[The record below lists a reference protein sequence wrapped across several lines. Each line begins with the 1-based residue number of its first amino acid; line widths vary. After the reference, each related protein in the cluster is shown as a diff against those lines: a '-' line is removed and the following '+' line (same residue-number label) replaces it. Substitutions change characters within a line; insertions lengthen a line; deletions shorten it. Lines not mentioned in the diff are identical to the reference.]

1 MKFMDLN
8 EMLDLI
14 LLSGSKISRIEGK
27 RLYQNKLVSDIKG
40 KKIESIYH
48 IYGKVKDEKIE
59 KYYNVHIKVDLPN
72 KKILGENCS
81 CEDFLDNKYVHRN
94 FKCKHMMA
102 VAYKFY
108 MIAKKNEKKKGS
120 KEPIKI
126 EKVSLKIEPR
136 LKAIKENGH
145 KKYIA
150 QLWIGDS
157 SLALMKSINEF
168 IYCMENKRFLS
179 LNDNFLYNPHKHIL
193 NEEAERI
200 ISYINKN
207 IISKDSKGKRII
219 GRYFEIK
226 AEELKEFLML
236 LEDNKSIIFNYDYVN
251 YKAEVIKKVLP
262 IHFNIKIKEGK
273 ISVTTTNKMPIPLND
288 SLDVFLYDRKI
299 YVPTKEQI
307 KFLKVIYKPLMDKG
321 QGMIANNEENLVK
334 ILRILCNITEDISL
348 GEGVKRLVKGLI
360 KPEFYFIKAD
370 DEIYCKVDINYPVGK
385 ITLLEDVSKLSF
397 IRDKIYEEKIV
408 MEMEKLKFIKEANKF
423 KFIGQ
428 DEDIYDL
435 LSVRFKELL
444 KEGKVYLNNAFK
456 DIRLIKGKDLEYS
469 FIEEKDGYYFKVKDF
484 TIKELN
490 FVLNQMKNKK
500 GFYKTK
506 NNNYLDLKDKT
517 VIRILNILDS
527 LDISDDNVTID
538 KNKMLYINESLKNQG
553 TTFDKSGETIKEI
566 DKGLNNR
573 HQKEVPSDLNAK
585 LRNYQI
591 EGFNWLNEI
600 ANLKVGGILAD
611 EMGLGKTIQI
621 IAFLLSQKGKKSIV
635 ITPTSLIYN
644 WRDEF
649 NKFAPNLKVGIIH
662 GDKKNRL
669 AMIDEDF
676 DVILTTYGLIKSDYE
691 YYKEKK
697 FDFCIIDEAQNIKN
711 SKAQNTKYVKA
722 IKADCRI
729 ALSGTPMENNLME
742 LWSIFDYIMP
752 GYLLS
757 EAKFK
762 EKYLKEDMY
771 EELKELIKP
780 FILRRFKKDVI
791 QELPNKIEKKF
802 MVEMGK
808 TQKSVYQSY
817 IKEVRQKLYSGE
829 ENKITVFSYI
839 TNLRQLCLDPALILD
854 EYEGRSAKIEA
865 ALNIVNW
872 AISENRKV
880 LIFSQFTSVL
890 KKLGGELSSKSI
902 GYLYLDGST
911 KANKRVKMV
920 KEFNESEDLKIFLIS
935 LKAGGTGLNLTS
947 ADLVLHFDPWWNPAI
962 EDQATDRAHRI
973 GQQNIVEVIK
983 LIAKDSVEENI
994 IRLQEDKRELIN
1006 KVISGEEIGSNV
1018 IGKLSGDEIIDLF
1031 S

>member
-1 MKFMDLN
+1 
-8 EMLDLI
+8 MLDLI

-48 IYGKVKDEKIE
+48 IYGKVKDEKID
-59 KYYNVHIKVDLPN
+59 KYYNVHIKVDLRN
-72 KKILGENCS
+72 KKMAGGNCS
-81 CEDFLDNKYVHRN
+81 CEDYIENKNLHRD

-108 MIAKKNEKKKGS
+108 MLAKKDKKKKGT

-126 EKVSLKIEPR
+126 EKIQVRIEPR
-136 LKAIKENGH
+136 LKAIKENGIE
-145 KKYIA
+145 KYIA
-150 QLWIGDS
+150 EFWIGDN

-179 LNDNFLYNPHKHIL
+179 LNDNFVYNPHKHIL
-193 NEEAERI
+193 NEEAEKI
-200 ISYINKN
+200 ISYINKK
-207 IISKDSKGKRII
+207 ISSKDSKEKRII

-226 AEELKEFLML
+226 AQDLKEFLML
-236 LEDNKSIIFNYDYVN
+236 LENNKSIFFNYDYVN
-251 YKAEVIKKVLP
+251 YKAEVIKEMLP
-262 IHFNIKIKEGK
+262 IHFNIKLKEEK
-273 ISVTTTNKMPIPLND
+273 ISVTTTNKMPIPLNN
-288 SLDVFLYDRKI
+288 SLEVFLYDRKI
-299 YVPTKEQI
+299 YVPNEEQI

-321 QGMIANNEENLVK
+321 QVILANNEENLVK
-334 ILRILCNITEDISL
+334 ILRILSNITEDISL
-348 GEGVKRLVKGLI
+348 GEGVKRLISSLI
-360 KPEFYFIKAD
+360 KPEFYFTKVND
-370 DEIYCKVDINYPVGK
+370 DIYCKVDINYSIGK
-385 ITLLEDVSKLSF
+385 ITLLKDINKLSF
-397 IRDKIYEEKIV
+397 IRDNIYEEKIV
-408 MEMEKLKFIKEANKF
+408 MEMEKLKFIRDDNKF
-423 KFIGQ
+423 KFIGE
-428 DEDIYDL
+428 DEDIYNL
-435 LSVRFKELL
+435 LSIRFKELL
-444 KEGKVYLNNAFK
+444 KEGKVYLTKDFK

-469 FIEEKDGYYFKVKDF
+469 FIEEDEGYYFKVKGF
-484 TIKELN
+484 TLKELN
-490 FVLNQMKNKK
+490 SALHDMKNKK

-506 NNNYLDLKDKT
+506 NNNYLDLQDKT

-527 LDISDDNVTID
+527 LDISDDNITID
-538 KNKMLYINESLKNQG
+538 KNNMLYINESLKNQG
-553 TTFDKSGETIKEI
+553 TAFDKGEETIKEI
-566 DKGLNNR
+566 DKGLSNR
-573 HQKEVPSDLNAK
+573 KQREVPDDLNAK
-585 LRNYQI
+585 LRNYQV

-649 NKFAPNLKVGIIH
+649 NKFAPSLKVGIIH
-662 GDKKNRL
+662 GDKKNRVV
-669 AMIDEDF
+669 MMEKDF
-676 DVILTTYGLIKSDYE
+676 DVIVTTYGLIKNDYE
-691 YYKEKK
+691 YYKEKE

-722 IKADCRI
+722 IKAGCRI

-771 EELKELIKP
+771 DELKELIKP
-780 FILRRFKKDVI
+780 FILRRLKKDVI
-791 QELPNKIEKKF
+791 DELPNKIEKKF
-802 MVEMGK
+802 MVEMEEN
-808 TQKSVYQSY
+808 QKAVYQSY

-829 ENKITVFSYI
+829 DNKITVFSYL
-839 TNLRQLCLDPALILD
+839 TKLRQLCLDPSLILD
-854 EYEGRSAKIEA
+854 DYVGRSAKIEA
-865 ALNIVNW
+865 ALNIVNM
-872 AISENRKV
+872 AIAENRKV

-890 KKLGGELSSKSI
+890 QKLGGELSEKNI

-911 KANKRVKMV
+911 KANKRVEMV

-947 ADLVLHFDPWWNPAI
+947 SDLVLHFDPWWNPAI

-1018 IGKLSGDEIIDLF
+1018 IGKLSRDEIIDLF

>member
-1 MKFMDLN
+1 
-8 EMLDLI
+8 MLDLI

-48 IYGKVKDEKIE
+48 IYGKVKDEKID
-59 KYYNVHIKVDLPN
+59 KYYNVHIKVDLRN
-72 KKILGENCS
+72 KKMAGGNCS
-81 CEDFLDNKYVHRN
+81 CEDYIENKNLHRD

-108 MIAKKNEKKKGS
+108 MLAKKDKKKKGT

-126 EKVSLKIEPR
+126 EKIQVRIEPR
-136 LKAIKENGH
+136 LKAIKENGIE
-145 KKYIA
+145 KYIA
-150 QLWIGDS
+150 EFWIGDN

-179 LNDNFLYNPHKHIL
+179 LNDNFVYNPHKHIL
-193 NEEAERI
+193 NEEAEKI
-200 ISYINKN
+200 ISYINKK
-207 IISKDSKGKRII
+207 ISSKDSKEKRII

-226 AEELKEFLML
+226 AQDLKEFLML
-236 LEDNKSIIFNYDYVN
+236 LENNKSIFFNYDYVN
-251 YKAEVIKKVLP
+251 YKAEVIKEMLP
-262 IHFNIKIKEGK
+262 IHFNIKIKEEK
-273 ISVTTTNKMPIPLND
+273 ISVTTTNKMPIPLNN
-288 SLDVFLYDRKI
+288 SLEVFLYDRKI
-299 YVPTKEQI
+299 YLPNEEQI

-321 QGMIANNEENLVK
+321 QVILANNEENLVK
-334 ILRILCNITEDISL
+334 ILRILSNITEDISL
-348 GEGVKRLVKGLI
+348 GEGVKRLVTSLI
-360 KPEFYFIKAD
+360 KPEFYFTKVND
-370 DEIYCKVDINYPVGK
+370 DIYCKVDINYSIGK
-385 ITLLEDVSKLSF
+385 ITLLKDINKLSF
-397 IRDKIYEEKIV
+397 IRDNIYEEKIV
-408 MEMEKLKFIKEANKF
+408 MEMEKLKFIRDDNKF
-423 KFIGQ
+423 KFIGE
-428 DEDIYDL
+428 DEDIYNL
-435 LSVRFKELL
+435 LSIRFKELL
-444 KEGKVYLNNAFK
+444 KEGKVYLTKDFK

-469 FIEEKDGYYFKVKDF
+469 FIEEDEGYYFKVKGF
-484 TIKELN
+484 TLKELN
-490 FVLNQMKNKK
+490 SALYDMKNKK

-506 NNNYLDLKDKT
+506 NNNYLDLQDKT

-527 LDISDDNVTID
+527 LDISDDNITID
-538 KNKMLYINESLKNQG
+538 KNNMLYINESLKNQG
-553 TTFDKSGETIKEI
+553 TAFDKGEETIKEI
-566 DKGLNNR
+566 DKGLSNR
-573 HQKEVPSDLNAK
+573 KQREVPDDLNAK
-585 LRNYQI
+585 LRNYQV

-649 NKFAPNLKVGIIH
+649 NKFAPSLKVGIIH
-662 GDKKNRL
+662 GDKKNRVV
-669 AMIDEDF
+669 MMEKDF
-676 DVILTTYGLIKSDYE
+676 DVIVTTYGLIKNDYE
-691 YYKEKK
+691 YYKEKE

-722 IKADCRI
+722 IKAGCRI

-771 EELKELIKP
+771 DELKELIKP
-780 FILRRFKKDVI
+780 FILRRLKKDVI
-791 QELPNKIEKKF
+791 DELPNKIEKKF
-802 MVEMGK
+802 MVEMEEN
-808 TQKSVYQSY
+808 QKAVYQSY

-829 ENKITVFSYI
+829 DNKITVFSYL
-839 TNLRQLCLDPALILD
+839 TKLRQLCLDPSLILD
-854 EYEGRSAKIEA
+854 DYVGRSAKIEA
-865 ALNIVNW
+865 ALNIVNM
-872 AISENRKV
+872 AIAENRKV

-890 KKLGGELSSKSI
+890 QKLGSELSEKNI

-911 KANKRVKMV
+911 KANKRVEMV

-947 ADLVLHFDPWWNPAI
+947 SDLVLHFDPWWNPAI

-1018 IGKLSGDEIIDLF
+1018 IGKLSRDEIIDLF

>member
-1 MKFMDLN
+1 
-8 EMLDLI
+8 MLDLI

-48 IYGKVKDEKIE
+48 IYGKVKDEKID
-59 KYYNVHIKVDLPN
+59 KYYNVHIKVDLRN
-72 KKILGENCS
+72 KKMAGGNCS
-81 CEDFLDNKYVHRN
+81 CEDYIENKNLHRD

-108 MIAKKNEKKKGS
+108 MLAKKDKKKKGT

-126 EKVSLKIEPR
+126 EKIQVRIEPR
-136 LKAIKENGH
+136 LKAIKENGIE
-145 KKYIA
+145 KYIA
-150 QLWIGDS
+150 EFWIGDN

-179 LNDNFLYNPHKHIL
+179 LNDNFVYNPHKHIL

-200 ISYINKN
+200 ISYINKK
-207 IISKDSKGKRII
+207 ISSKDSKEKRII

-226 AEELKEFLML
+226 AQDLKEFLML
-236 LEDNKSIIFNYDYVN
+236 LENNKSIFFNYDYVN
-251 YKAEVIKKVLP
+251 YKAEVIKEMLP
-262 IHFNIKIKEGK
+262 IHFNIKIKEEK
-273 ISVTTTNKMPIPLND
+273 ISVTTTNKMPIPLNN
-288 SLDVFLYDRKI
+288 SLDAFLYDRKI
-299 YVPTKEQI
+299 YVPNEEQI

-321 QGMIANNEENLVK
+321 QVILANNEENLVK
-334 ILRILCNITEDISL
+334 ILRILSNITEDISL
-348 GEGVKRLVKGLI
+348 GEGVKRLISSLI
-360 KPEFYFIKAD
+360 KPEFYFTKVND
-370 DEIYCKVDINYPVGK
+370 DIYCKVDINYSIGK
-385 ITLLEDVSKLSF
+385 ITLLKDINKLSF
-397 IRDKIYEEKIV
+397 IRDNIYEEKIV
-408 MEMEKLKFIKEANKF
+408 MEMEKLKFIRDDNKF
-423 KFIGQ
+423 KFIGE
-428 DEDIYDL
+428 DEDIYNL
-435 LSVRFKELL
+435 LSIRFKELL
-444 KEGKVYLNNAFK
+444 KEGKVYLTKDFK

-469 FIEEKDGYYFKVKDF
+469 FIEEDEGYYFKVKGF
-484 TIKELN
+484 TLKELN
-490 FVLNQMKNKK
+490 SALYDMKNKK

-506 NNNYLDLKDKT
+506 NNNYLDLQDKT

-527 LDISDDNVTID
+527 LDISDDNITID
-538 KNKMLYINESLKNQG
+538 KNNMLYINESLKNQG
-553 TTFDKSGETIKEI
+553 TAFDKGEETIKEI
-566 DKGLNNR
+566 DKGLSNR
-573 HQKEVPSDLNAK
+573 KQREVPDDLNAK
-585 LRNYQI
+585 LRNYQV

-649 NKFAPNLKVGIIH
+649 NKFAPSLKVGIIH
-662 GDKKNRL
+662 GDKKNRVV
-669 AMIDEDF
+669 MMEKDF
-676 DVILTTYGLIKSDYE
+676 DVIVTTYGLIKNDYE
-691 YYKEKK
+691 YYKEKE

-722 IKADCRI
+722 IKAGCRI

-771 EELKELIKP
+771 DELKELIKP
-780 FILRRFKKDVI
+780 FILRRLKKDVI
-791 QELPNKIEKKF
+791 DELPNKIEKKF
-802 MVEMGK
+802 MVEMEK
-808 TQKSVYQSY
+808 NQKAVYQSY

-829 ENKITVFSYI
+829 DNKITVFSYL
-839 TNLRQLCLDPALILD
+839 TKLRQLCLDPSLILD
-854 EYEGRSAKIEA
+854 DYVGRSAKIEA
-865 ALNIVNW
+865 ALNIVNM
-872 AISENRKV
+872 AIAENRKV

-890 KKLGGELSSKSI
+890 QKLGSELSEKNI

-911 KANKRVKMV
+911 KANKRVEMV

-947 ADLVLHFDPWWNPAI
+947 SDLVLHFDPWWNPAI

-1018 IGKLSGDEIIDLF
+1018 IGKLSRDEIIDLF

>member
-1 MKFMDLN
+1 
-8 EMLDLI
+8 MLDLI

-48 IYGKVKDEKIE
+48 IYGKVKDEKID
-59 KYYNVHIKVDLPN
+59 KYYNVHIKVDLRN
-72 KKILGENCS
+72 KKMAGGNCS
-81 CEDFLDNKYVHRN
+81 CEDYIENKNLHRD

-108 MIAKKNEKKKGS
+108 MLAKKDKKKKGT

-126 EKVSLKIEPR
+126 EKIQVRIETR
-136 LKAIKENGH
+136 LKAIKENGIE
-145 KKYIA
+145 KYIA
-150 QLWIGDS
+150 EFWIGDN

-179 LNDNFLYNPHKHIL
+179 LNDNFVYNPHKHIL

-200 ISYINKN
+200 ISYINKK
-207 IISKDSKGKRII
+207 ISSKDSKEKRII

-226 AEELKEFLML
+226 AEDLKEFLML
-236 LEDNKSIIFNYDYVN
+236 LENNKSIFFNYDYVN
-251 YKAEVIKKVLP
+251 YKAEVIKEMLP
-262 IHFNIKIKEGK
+262 IHFNIKLKEEK
-273 ISVTTTNKMPIPLND
+273 ISVTTTNKMPIPLNN
-288 SLDVFLYDRKI
+288 SLEVFLYDRKI
-299 YVPTKEQI
+299 YLPNEEQI

-321 QGMIANNEENLVK
+321 QVILANNEENLVK
-334 ILRILCNITEDISL
+334 ILRILSNITEDISL
-348 GEGVKRLVKGLI
+348 GEGVKRLVTSLI
-360 KPEFYFIKAD
+360 KPEFYFTKVND
-370 DEIYCKVDINYPVGK
+370 DIYCKVDINYSIGK
-385 ITLLEDVSKLSF
+385 ITLLKDINKLSF
-397 IRDKIYEEKIV
+397 IRDNIYEEKIV
-408 MEMEKLKFIKEANKF
+408 MEMEKLKFIRDDSKF
-423 KFIGQ
+423 KFIGE
-428 DEDIYDL
+428 DEDIYNL

-444 KEGKVYLNNAFK
+444 KEGKVYLTKDFK
-456 DIRLIKGKDLEYS
+456 DIRLIKGKDLDYS
-469 FIEEKDGYYFKVKDF
+469 FIEEDEGYYFKVKGF

-490 FVLNQMKNKK
+490 SALHDMKNKK

-527 LDISDDNVTID
+527 LDISDDNITID

-553 TTFDKSGETIKEI
+553 TAFDKGEETIKEI
-566 DKGLNNR
+566 DKGLSNR
-573 HQKEVPSDLNAK
+573 KQREVPDDLNAK
-585 LRNYQI
+585 LRNYQV

-649 NKFAPNLKVGIIH
+649 NKFAPSLKVGIIH
-662 GDKKNRL
+662 GDKKNRVV
-669 AMIDEDF
+669 MMEKDF
-676 DVILTTYGLIKSDYE
+676 DVIVTTYGLIKNDYE
-691 YYKEKK
+691 YYKEKE

-722 IKADCRI
+722 IKASCRI

-771 EELKELIKP
+771 DELKELIKP
-780 FILRRFKKDVI
+780 FILRRLKKDVI
-791 QELPNKIEKKF
+791 DELPDKIEKKF
-802 MVEMGK
+802 MVEMEK
-808 TQKSVYQSY
+808 NQKAVYQSY

-829 ENKITVFSYI
+829 DNKITVFSYL
-839 TNLRQLCLDPALILD
+839 TKLRQLCLDPSLILD
-854 EYEGRSAKIEA
+854 DYVGRSAKIEA
-865 ALNIVNW
+865 ALNIVNM
-872 AISENRKV
+872 AIAENRKV

-890 KKLGGELSSKSI
+890 QKLGDELSEKNI

-911 KANKRVKMV
+911 KANKRVEMV
-920 KEFNESEDLKIFLIS
+920 KEFNESEELKIFLIS

-947 ADLVLHFDPWWNPAI
+947 SDLVLHFDPWWNPAI

-1018 IGKLSGDEIIDLF
+1018 IGKLSRDEIIDLF

>member
-1 MKFMDLN
+1 
-8 EMLDLI
+8 
-14 LLSGSKISRIEGK
+14 
-27 RLYQNKLVSDIKG
+27 
-40 KKIESIYH
+40 
-48 IYGKVKDEKIE
+48 
-59 KYYNVHIKVDLPN
+59 
-72 KKILGENCS
+72 
-81 CEDFLDNKYVHRN
+81 
-94 FKCKHMMA
+94 
-102 VAYKFY
+102 
-108 MIAKKNEKKKGS
+108 
-120 KEPIKI
+120 
-126 EKVSLKIEPR
+126 
-136 LKAIKENGH
+136 
-145 KKYIA
+145 
-150 QLWIGDS
+150 
-157 SLALMKSINEF
+157 
-168 IYCMENKRFLS
+168 
-179 LNDNFLYNPHKHIL
+179 
-193 NEEAERI
+193 
-200 ISYINKN
+200 
-207 IISKDSKGKRII
+207 
-219 GRYFEIK
+219 
-226 AEELKEFLML
+226 
-236 LEDNKSIIFNYDYVN
+236 
-251 YKAEVIKKVLP
+251 
-262 IHFNIKIKEGK
+262 
-273 ISVTTTNKMPIPLND
+273 
-288 SLDVFLYDRKI
+288 
-299 YVPTKEQI
+299 
-307 KFLKVIYKPLMDKG
+307 
-321 QGMIANNEENLVK
+321 
-334 ILRILCNITEDISL
+334 
-348 GEGVKRLVKGLI
+348 
-360 KPEFYFIKAD
+360 
-370 DEIYCKVDINYPVGK
+370 
-385 ITLLEDVSKLSF
+385 
-397 IRDKIYEEKIV
+397 
-408 MEMEKLKFIKEANKF
+408 
-423 KFIGQ
+423 
-428 DEDIYDL
+428 
-435 LSVRFKELL
+435 
-444 KEGKVYLNNAFK
+444 
-456 DIRLIKGKDLEYS
+456 
-469 FIEEKDGYYFKVKDF
+469 
-484 TIKELN
+484 
-490 FVLNQMKNKK
+490 MKNKK

-553 TTFDKSGETIKEI
+553 TTFDKSGETIKKI

-691 YYKEKK
+691 YYKEKN
-697 FDFCIIDEAQNIKN
+697 FHFCIIDEAQNIKN

-829 ENKITVFSYI
+829 ENKITVFSYL

-865 ALNIVNW
+865 ALNIVNG

-890 KKLGGELSSKSI
+890 KKLGGELSLKSI

-947 ADLVLHFDPWWNPAI
+947 SDLVLHFDPWWNPAI

-1018 IGKLSGDEIIDLF
+1018 IGKLSRDEIIDVIYIY
-1031 S
+1031 

>member
-1 MKFMDLN
+1 
-8 EMLDLI
+8 MLDLI

-48 IYGKVKDEKIE
+48 IYGKVKDEKID
-59 KYYNVHIKVDLPN
+59 KYYNVHIKVDLRN
-72 KKILGENCS
+72 KKMAGGNCS
-81 CEDFLDNKYVHRN
+81 CEDYIENKNLHRD

-108 MIAKKNEKKKGS
+108 MLAKKDKKKKGT

-126 EKVSLKIEPR
+126 EKIQVRIEPR
-136 LKAIKENGH
+136 LKAIKENGIE
-145 KKYIA
+145 KYIA
-150 QLWIGDS
+150 EFWIGDN

-179 LNDNFLYNPHKHIL
+179 LNDNFVYNPHKHIL

-200 ISYINKN
+200 ISYINKK
-207 IISKDSKGKRII
+207 ISSKDSKEKRII

-226 AEELKEFLML
+226 AQDLKEFLML
-236 LEDNKSIIFNYDYVN
+236 LENNKSIFFNYDYVN
-251 YKAEVIKKVLP
+251 YKAEVIKEMLP
-262 IHFNIKIKEGK
+262 IHFNIKIKEEK
-273 ISVTTTNKMPIPLND
+273 ISVTTTNKMPIPLNN
-288 SLDVFLYDRKI
+288 SLDAFLYDRKI
-299 YVPTKEQI
+299 YVPNEEQI

-321 QGMIANNEENLVK
+321 QVILANNEENLVK
-334 ILRILCNITEDISL
+334 ILRILSNITEDISL
-348 GEGVKRLVKGLI
+348 GEGVKRLISSLI
-360 KPEFYFIKAD
+360 KPEFYFTKVN
-370 DEIYCKVDINYPVGK
+370 DEIYCKVDINYSIGK
-385 ITLLEDVSKLSF
+385 ITLLKDINKLSF
-397 IRDKIYEEKIV
+397 IRDNIYEEKIV
-408 MEMEKLKFIKEANKF
+408 MEMEKLKFIRDDNKF
-423 KFIGQ
+423 KFIGE
-428 DEDIYDL
+428 DEDIYNL
-435 LSVRFKELL
+435 LSIRFKELL
-444 KEGKVYLNNAFK
+444 KEGKVYLTKAFK

-469 FIEEKDGYYFKVKDF
+469 FIEEDEGYYFKVKGF
-484 TIKELN
+484 TLKELN
-490 FVLNQMKNKK
+490 SALYDMKNKK

-506 NNNYLDLKDKT
+506 NNNYLDLQDKT

-527 LDISDDNVTID
+527 LDISDDNITID
-538 KNKMLYINESLKNQG
+538 KNNMLYINESLKNQG
-553 TTFDKSGETIKEI
+553 TAFDKGEETIKEI
-566 DKGLNNR
+566 DKGLSNR
-573 HQKEVPSDLNAK
+573 QQREVPDDLNAK
-585 LRNYQI
+585 LRNYQV

-649 NKFAPNLKVGIIH
+649 NKFAPSLNVGIIH
-662 GDKKNRL
+662 GDKKNR
-669 AMIDEDF
+669 ATMMEKDF
-676 DVILTTYGLIKSDYE
+676 DVIVTTYGLIKNDYE
-691 YYKEKK
+691 YYKEKE

-722 IKADCRI
+722 IKASCRI

-762 EKYLKEDMY
+762 EKYLKEDMHD
-771 EELKELIKP
+771 ELKELIKP
-780 FILRRFKKDVI
+780 FILRRLKKDVI
-791 QELPNKIEKKF
+791 DELPDKIEKKF
-802 MVEMGK
+802 MVEMEK
-808 TQKSVYQSY
+808 NQKAVYQSY

-829 ENKITVFSYI
+829 DNKITVFSYL
-839 TNLRQLCLDPALILD
+839 TKLRQLCLDPSLILD
-854 EYEGRSAKIEA
+854 DYVGRSAKIEA
-865 ALNIVNW
+865 ALNIVNM
-872 AISENRKV
+872 AIAENRKV

-890 KKLGGELSSKSI
+890 QKLGDELSEKNI

-911 KANKRVKMV
+911 KANKRVEMV
-920 KEFNESEDLKIFLIS
+920 KEFNESEELKIFLIS

-947 ADLVLHFDPWWNPAI
+947 SDLVLHFDPWWNPAI

-1018 IGKLSGDEIIDLF
+1018 IGKLSRDEIIDLF

>member
-1 MKFMDLN
+1 
-8 EMLDLI
+8 MLDLI

-48 IYGKVKDEKIE
+48 IYGKVKDEKID
-59 KYYNVHIKVDLPN
+59 KYYNVHIKVDLRN
-72 KKILGENCS
+72 KKMASGNCS
-81 CEDFLDNKYVHRN
+81 CEDYIENKNLHRD

-108 MIAKKNEKKKGS
+108 MLAKKDKKKKGT

-126 EKVSLKIEPR
+126 EKIQVRIEPR
-136 LKAIKENGH
+136 LKAIKENGIE
-145 KKYIA
+145 KYIA
-150 QLWIGDS
+150 EFWIGDN

-179 LNDNFLYNPHKHIL
+179 LNDNFVYNPHKHIL

-200 ISYINKN
+200 ISYINKK
-207 IISKDSKGKRII
+207 ISSKDSKEKRII

-226 AEELKEFLML
+226 AEDLKEFLML
-236 LEDNKSIIFNYDYVN
+236 LENNKSIFFNYDYVN
-251 YKAEVIKKVLP
+251 YKAEVIKEMLP
-262 IHFNIKIKEGK
+262 IHFNIKIKEEK
-273 ISVTTTNKMPIPLND
+273 ISVTTTNKMPIPLNN
-288 SLDVFLYDRKI
+288 SLEVFLYDRKI
-299 YVPTKEQI
+299 YLPNEEQI

-321 QGMIANNEENLVK
+321 QVILANNEENLVK
-334 ILRILCNITEDISL
+334 ILRILSNITEDISL
-348 GEGVKRLVKGLI
+348 GEGVKRLVTSLI
-360 KPEFYFIKAD
+360 KPEFYFTKVND
-370 DEIYCKVDINYPVGK
+370 DIYCKVDINYAIGK
-385 ITLLEDVSKLSF
+385 ITLLKDINKLSF
-397 IRDKIYEEKIV
+397 IRDNIYEEKIV
-408 MEMEKLKFIKEANKF
+408 MEMEKLKFIRDDSKF
-423 KFIGQ
+423 KFIGE
-428 DEDIYDL
+428 DEDIYNL

-444 KEGKVYLNNAFK
+444 KEGKVYLTKDFK
-456 DIRLIKGKDLEYS
+456 DIRLIKGKDLDYS
-469 FIEEKDGYYFKVKDF
+469 FIEEDEGYYFKVKGF

-490 FVLNQMKNKK
+490 SALYDMKNKK

-506 NNNYLDLKDKT
+506 NNNYLDLQDKT

-527 LDISDDNVTID
+527 LDISDDNITID
-538 KNKMLYINESLKNQG
+538 KNNMLYINESLKNQG
-553 TTFDKSGETIKEI
+553 TAFDKGEETIKEI
-566 DKGLNNR
+566 DKGLSNR
-573 HQKEVPSDLNAK
+573 KQREVPDDLNAK
-585 LRNYQI
+585 LRNYQV

-649 NKFAPNLKVGIIH
+649 NKFAPSLKVGIIH
-662 GDKKNRL
+662 GDKKNRVV
-669 AMIDEDF
+669 MMEKDF
-676 DVILTTYGLIKSDYE
+676 DVIVTTYGLIKNDYE
-691 YYKEKK
+691 YYKEKE

-722 IKADCRI
+722 IKASCCI

-771 EELKELIKP
+771 DELKELIKP
-780 FILRRFKKDVI
+780 FILRRLKKDVI
-791 QELPNKIEKKF
+791 DELPDKIEKKF
-802 MVEMGK
+802 MVEMEK
-808 TQKSVYQSY
+808 NQKAVYQSY

-829 ENKITVFSYI
+829 DNKITVFSYL
-839 TNLRQLCLDPALILD
+839 TKLRQLCLDPSLILD
-854 EYEGRSAKIEA
+854 DYVGRSAKIEA
-865 ALNIVNW
+865 ALNIVNM
-872 AISENRKV
+872 AIAENRKV

-890 KKLGGELSSKSI
+890 QKLGDELSEKNI

-911 KANKRVKMV
+911 KANKRVEMV
-920 KEFNESEDLKIFLIS
+920 KEFNESEELKIFLIS

-947 ADLVLHFDPWWNPAI
+947 SDLVLHFDPWWNPAI

-1018 IGKLSGDEIIDLF
+1018 IGKLSRDEIIDLF

>member
-1 MKFMDLN
+1 
-8 EMLDLI
+8 MLDLI

-48 IYGKVKDEKIE
+48 IYGKVKDEKID
-59 KYYNVHIKVDLPN
+59 KYYNVHIKVDLRN
-72 KKILGENCS
+72 KKMAGGNCS
-81 CEDFLDNKYVHRN
+81 CEDYIENKNLHRD

-108 MIAKKNEKKKGS
+108 MLAKKDKKKKGT

-126 EKVSLKIEPR
+126 EKIQVRIEPR
-136 LKAIKENGH
+136 LKAIKENGIE
-145 KKYIA
+145 KYIA
-150 QLWIGDS
+150 EFWIGDN

-179 LNDNFLYNPHKHIL
+179 LNDNFVYNPHKHIL
-193 NEEAERI
+193 NEEAEKI
-200 ISYINKN
+200 ISYINKK
-207 IISKDSKGKRII
+207 ISSKDSKEKRII

-226 AEELKEFLML
+226 AEDLKEFLML
-236 LEDNKSIIFNYDYVN
+236 LENNKSIFFNYDYVN
-251 YKAEVIKKVLP
+251 YKAEVIKEMLP
-262 IHFNIKIKEGK
+262 IHFNIKIKEEK
-273 ISVTTTNKMPIPLND
+273 ISVTTTNKMPIPLNN
-288 SLDVFLYDRKI
+288 SLEVFLYDRKI
-299 YVPTKEQI
+299 YVPNEEQI

-321 QGMIANNEENLVK
+321 QVILANNEENLVK
-334 ILRILCNITEDISL
+334 ILRILSNITEDISL
-348 GEGVKRLVKGLI
+348 GEGVKRLVTSLI
-360 KPEFYFIKAD
+360 KPEFYFTKVND
-370 DEIYCKVDINYPVGK
+370 DIYCKVDINYAIGK
-385 ITLLEDVSKLSF
+385 ITLLKDINKLSF
-397 IRDKIYEEKIV
+397 IRDNIYEEKIV
-408 MEMEKLKFIKEANKF
+408 MEMEKFKFIRDNSKF
-423 KFIGQ
+423 KFIGE
-428 DEDIYDL
+428 DEDIYNL

-444 KEGKVYLNNAFK
+444 KEGKVYLTKDFK
-456 DIRLIKGKDLEYS
+456 DIRLIKGKDLDYS
-469 FIEEKDGYYFKVKDF
+469 FIEEDEGYYFKVKGF

-490 FVLNQMKNKK
+490 SALHDMKNKK
-500 GFYKTK
+500 GFYKKK

-527 LDISDDNVTID
+527 LDISDDNITID

-553 TTFDKSGETIKEI
+553 TAFDKGEETIKEI
-566 DKGLNNR
+566 DKGLSNR
-573 HQKEVPSDLNAK
+573 KQREVPDDLNAK
-585 LRNYQI
+585 LRNYQV

-649 NKFAPNLKVGIIH
+649 NKFAPSLKVGIIH
-662 GDKKNRL
+662 GDKKNRVV
-669 AMIDEDF
+669 MMEKDF
-676 DVILTTYGLIKSDYE
+676 DVIVTTYGLIKNDYE
-691 YYKEKK
+691 YYKEKE

-722 IKADCRI
+722 IKVSCRI

-771 EELKELIKP
+771 DELKELIKP
-780 FILRRFKKDVI
+780 FILRRLKKDVI
-791 QELPNKIEKKF
+791 DELPDKIEKKF
-802 MVEMGK
+802 MVEMEK
-808 TQKSVYQSY
+808 NQKAVYQSY

-829 ENKITVFSYI
+829 DNKITVFSYL
-839 TNLRQLCLDPALILD
+839 TKLRQLCLDPSLILD
-854 EYEGRSAKIEA
+854 DYVGRSAKIEA
-865 ALNIVNW
+865 ALNIVNM
-872 AISENRKV
+872 AIAENRKV

-890 KKLGGELSSKSI
+890 QKLGDELSEKNI

-911 KANKRVKMV
+911 KANKRVEMV
-920 KEFNESEDLKIFLIS
+920 KEFNESEELKIFLIS

-947 ADLVLHFDPWWNPAI
+947 SDLVLHFDPWWNPAI

-1018 IGKLSGDEIIDLF
+1018 IGKLSRDEIIDLF

>member
-1 MKFMDLN
+1 
-8 EMLDLI
+8 MLDLI

-48 IYGKVKDEKIE
+48 IYGKVKDEKID
-59 KYYNVHIKVDLPN
+59 KYYNVHIKVDLRN
-72 KKILGENCS
+72 KKMAGGNCS
-81 CEDFLDNKYVHRN
+81 CEDYIENKNLHRD

-108 MIAKKNEKKKGS
+108 MLAKKDKKKKGT

-126 EKVSLKIEPR
+126 EKIQVRIEPR
-136 LKAIKENGH
+136 LKAIKENGIE
-145 KKYIA
+145 KYIA
-150 QLWIGDS
+150 EFWIGDN

-179 LNDNFLYNPHKHIL
+179 LNDNFVYNPHKHIL

-200 ISYINKN
+200 ISYINKK
-207 IISKDSKGKRII
+207 ISSKDSKEKRII

-226 AEELKEFLML
+226 AEDLKEFLML
-236 LEDNKSIIFNYDYVN
+236 LENNKSIFFNYDYVN
-251 YKAEVIKKVLP
+251 YKAEVIKEMLP
-262 IHFNIKIKEGK
+262 IHFNIKLKEEK
-273 ISVTTTNKMPIPLND
+273 ISVTTTNKMPIPLNN
-288 SLDVFLYDRKI
+288 SLEVFLYDRKI
-299 YVPTKEQI
+299 YLPNEEQI

-321 QGMIANNEENLVK
+321 QVILANNEENLVK
-334 ILRILCNITEDISL
+334 ILRILSNITEDISL
-348 GEGVKRLVKGLI
+348 GEGVKRLISSLI
-360 KPEFYFIKAD
+360 KPEFYFTKVN
-370 DEIYCKVDINYPVGK
+370 DEIYCKVDINYAIGK
-385 ITLLEDVSKLSF
+385 ITLLKDINKLSF
-397 IRDKIYEEKIV
+397 IRDNIYEEKIV
-408 MEMEKLKFIKEANKF
+408 MEMEKLKFIRDDSKF
-423 KFIGQ
+423 KFIGE
-428 DEDIYDL
+428 DEDIYNL
-435 LSVRFKELL
+435 LSIRFKELL
-444 KEGKVYLNNAFK
+444 KEGKVYLTKAFK

-469 FIEEKDGYYFKVKDF
+469 FIEEDEGYYFKVKGF
-484 TIKELN
+484 TLKELN
-490 FVLNQMKNKK
+490 SALYDMKNKK

-527 LDISDDNVTID
+527 LDISDDNITID
-538 KNKMLYINESLKNQG
+538 KNNMLYINESLKNQG
-553 TTFDKSGETIKEI
+553 TAFDKGEETIKEI
-566 DKGLNNR
+566 DKGLSNR
-573 HQKEVPSDLNAK
+573 KQREVPDDLNAK
-585 LRNYQI
+585 LRNYQV

-649 NKFAPNLKVGIIH
+649 NKFAPSLKVGIIH
-662 GDKKNRL
+662 GDKKNRVV
-669 AMIDEDF
+669 MMEKDF
-676 DVILTTYGLIKSDYE
+676 DVIVTTYGLIKNDYE
-691 YYKEKK
+691 YYKEKE

-722 IKADCRI
+722 IKASCRI

-771 EELKELIKP
+771 DELKELIKP
-780 FILRRFKKDVI
+780 FILRRLKKDVI
-791 QELPNKIEKKF
+791 DELPDKIEKKF
-802 MVEMGK
+802 MVEMEK
-808 TQKSVYQSY
+808 NQKAVYQSY

-829 ENKITVFSYI
+829 DNKITVFSYL
-839 TNLRQLCLDPALILD
+839 TKLRQLCLDPSLILD
-854 EYEGRSAKIEA
+854 DYVGRSAKIEA
-865 ALNIVNW
+865 ALNIVNM
-872 AISENRKV
+872 AIAENRKV

-890 KKLGGELSSKSI
+890 QKLGDELSEKNI

-911 KANKRVKMV
+911 KANKRVEMV

-947 ADLVLHFDPWWNPAI
+947 SDLVLHFDPWWNPAI

-1018 IGKLSGDEIIDLF
+1018 IGKLSRDEIIDLF

>member
-1 MKFMDLN
+1 
-8 EMLDLI
+8 MLDLI

-48 IYGKVKDEKIE
+48 IYGKVKDEKID
-59 KYYNVHIKVDLPN
+59 KYYNVHIKVDLRN
-72 KKILGENCS
+72 KKMAGGNCS
-81 CEDFLDNKYVHRN
+81 CEDYIENKNLHRD

-108 MIAKKNEKKKGS
+108 MLAKKDKKKKGT

-126 EKVSLKIEPR
+126 EKIQVRIEPR
-136 LKAIKENGH
+136 LKAIKENGIE
-145 KKYIA
+145 KYIA
-150 QLWIGDS
+150 EFWIGDN

-168 IYCMENKRFLS
+168 IYCMKNKRFLS
-179 LNDNFLYNPHKHIL
+179 LNDNFVYNPHKHIL
-193 NEEAERI
+193 NEESEKI
-200 ISYINKN
+200 ISYINKK
-207 IISKDSKGKRII
+207 ISSKDSKEKRII

-226 AEELKEFLML
+226 AEDLKEFLML
-236 LEDNKSIIFNYDYVN
+236 LENNKSIFFNYDYVN
-251 YKAEVIKKVLP
+251 YKAEVIKEMLP
-262 IHFNIKIKEGK
+262 IHFNIKIKEEK
-273 ISVTTTNKMPIPLND
+273 ISVTTTNKMPIPLNN
-288 SLDVFLYDRKI
+288 SLEVFLYDRKI
-299 YVPTKEQI
+299 YLPNEEQI

-321 QGMIANNEENLVK
+321 QVILANNEENLVK
-334 ILRILCNITEDISL
+334 ILRILSNITEDISV
-348 GEGVKRLVKGLI
+348 GEGVKRLVTSLI
-360 KPEFYFIKAD
+360 KPEFYFTKVND
-370 DEIYCKVDINYPVGK
+370 DIYCKVDINYSIGK
-385 ITLLEDVSKLSF
+385 ITLLKDINKLSF
-397 IRDKIYEEKIV
+397 IRDNIYEEKIV
-408 MEMEKLKFIKEANKF
+408 MEMEKLKFIRDDSKF
-423 KFIGQ
+423 KFIGE
-428 DEDIYDL
+428 DEDIYNL

-444 KEGKVYLNNAFK
+444 KEGTVYLTKDFK
-456 DIRLIKGKDLEYS
+456 DIRLIKGKDLDYS
-469 FIEEKDGYYFKVKDF
+469 FIEEDEGYYFKVKGF

-490 FVLNQMKNKK
+490 SALHDMKNKK

-527 LDISDDNVTID
+527 LDISDDNITID

-553 TTFDKSGETIKEI
+553 TAFDKGEETIKEL
-566 DKGLNNR
+566 DKGLSNR
-573 HQKEVPSDLNAK
+573 QQREVPDDLNAK
-585 LRNYQI
+585 LRNYQV

-649 NKFAPNLKVGIIH
+649 NKFAPSLNVGIIH
-662 GDKKNRL
+662 GDKKNRSV
-669 AMIDEDF
+669 MMEKEF
-676 DVILTTYGLIKSDYE
+676 DVIVTTYGLIKNDYE
-691 YYKEKK
+691 YYKEKE

-722 IKADCRI
+722 IKASCRI

-771 EELKELIKP
+771 DELKELIKP
-780 FILRRFKKDVI
+780 FILRRLKKDVI
-791 QELPNKIEKKF
+791 DELPDKIEKKF
-802 MVEMGK
+802 MVEMEK
-808 TQKSVYQSY
+808 NQKAVYQSY

-829 ENKITVFSYI
+829 DNKITVFSYL
-839 TNLRQLCLDPALILD
+839 TKLRQLCLDPSLILED
-854 EYEGRSAKIEA
+854 YVGRSAKIEA
-865 ALNIVNW
+865 ALNIVNM
-872 AISENRKV
+872 AIVENRKV

-890 KKLGGELSSKSI
+890 QKLGSELSEKNI

-911 KANKRVKMV
+911 KANKRVEMV

-947 ADLVLHFDPWWNPAI
+947 SDLVLHFDPWWNPAI

-1018 IGKLSGDEIIDLF
+1018 IGKLSRDEIIDLF

>member
-1 MKFMDLN
+1 
-8 EMLDLI
+8 MLDLI

-48 IYGKVKDEKIE
+48 IYGKVKDEKID
-59 KYYNVHIKVDLPN
+59 KYYNVHIKVDLRN
-72 KKILGENCS
+72 KKMAGGNCS
-81 CEDFLDNKYVHRN
+81 CEDYIENKNLHRD

-108 MIAKKNEKKKGS
+108 MLAKKDKKKKGT

-126 EKVSLKIEPR
+126 EKIQVRIEPR
-136 LKAIKENGH
+136 LKAIKENGIE
-145 KKYIA
+145 KYIA
-150 QLWIGDS
+150 EFWIGDN

-179 LNDNFLYNPHKHIL
+179 LNDNFVYNPHKHIL
-193 NEEAERI
+193 NEEAEKI
-200 ISYINKN
+200 ISYINKK
-207 IISKDSKGKRII
+207 ISSKDSKEKRII

-226 AEELKEFLML
+226 AQDLKEFLML
-236 LEDNKSIIFNYDYVN
+236 LENNKSIFFNYDYVN
-251 YKAEVIKKVLP
+251 YKAEVIKEMLP
-262 IHFNIKIKEGK
+262 IHFNIKLKEEK
-273 ISVTTTNKMPIPLND
+273 ISVTTTNKMPIPLNN
-288 SLDVFLYDRKI
+288 SLDAFLYDRKI
-299 YVPTKEQI
+299 YVPNEEQI

-321 QGMIANNEENLVK
+321 QVILANNEENLVK
-334 ILRILCNITEDISL
+334 ILRILSNITEDISL
-348 GEGVKRLVKGLI
+348 GEGVKRLISSLI
-360 KPEFYFIKAD
+360 KPEFYFTKVND
-370 DEIYCKVDINYPVGK
+370 DIYCKVDINYSIGK
-385 ITLLEDVSKLSF
+385 ITLLKDINKLSF
-397 IRDKIYEEKIV
+397 IRDNIYEEKIV
-408 MEMEKLKFIKEANKF
+408 MEMEKLKFIRDDNKF
-423 KFIGQ
+423 KFIGE
-428 DEDIYDL
+428 DEDIYNL
-435 LSVRFKELL
+435 LSIRFKELL
-444 KEGKVYLNNAFK
+444 KEGKVYLTKDFK

-469 FIEEKDGYYFKVKDF
+469 FIEEDEGYYFKVKGF
-484 TIKELN
+484 TLKELN
-490 FVLNQMKNKK
+490 SALYDMKNKK

-506 NNNYLDLKDKT
+506 NNNYLDLQDKT

-527 LDISDDNVTID
+527 LDISDDNITID
-538 KNKMLYINESLKNQG
+538 KNNMLYINESLKNQG
-553 TTFDKSGETIKEI
+553 TAFDKGEETIKEI
-566 DKGLNNR
+566 DKGLSNR
-573 HQKEVPSDLNAK
+573 KQREVPDDLNAK
-585 LRNYQI
+585 LRNYQV

-649 NKFAPNLKVGIIH
+649 NKFAPSLKVGIIH
-662 GDKKNRL
+662 GDKKNRVV
-669 AMIDEDF
+669 MMEKDF
-676 DVILTTYGLIKSDYE
+676 DVIVTTYGLIKNDYE
-691 YYKEKK
+691 YYKEKE

-722 IKADCRI
+722 IKAGCRI

-771 EELKELIKP
+771 DELKELIKP
-780 FILRRFKKDVI
+780 FILRRLKKDVI
-791 QELPNKIEKKF
+791 DELPNKIEKKF
-802 MVEMGK
+802 MVEMEEN
-808 TQKSVYQSY
+808 QKAVYQSY

-829 ENKITVFSYI
+829 DNKITVFSYL
-839 TNLRQLCLDPALILD
+839 TKLRQLCLDPSLILD
-854 EYEGRSAKIEA
+854 DYVGRSAKIEA
-865 ALNIVNW
+865 ALNIVNM
-872 AISENRKV
+872 AIVENRKV

-890 KKLGGELSSKSI
+890 QKLGSELSEKNI

-911 KANKRVKMV
+911 KANKRVEMV

-947 ADLVLHFDPWWNPAI
+947 SDLVLHFDPWWNPAI

-1018 IGKLSGDEIIDLF
+1018 IGKLSRDEIIDLF

>member
-1 MKFMDLN
+1 
-8 EMLDLI
+8 MLDLI

-48 IYGKVKDEKIE
+48 IYGKVKDEKID
-59 KYYNVHIKVDLPN
+59 KYYNVHIKVDLRN
-72 KKILGENCS
+72 KKMAGGNCS
-81 CEDFLDNKYVHRN
+81 CEDYIENKNLHRD

-108 MIAKKNEKKKGS
+108 MLAKKDKKKKGT

-126 EKVSLKIEPR
+126 EKIQVRIEPR
-136 LKAIKENGH
+136 LKAIKENGIE
-145 KKYIA
+145 KYIA
-150 QLWIGDS
+150 EFWIGDN

-179 LNDNFLYNPHKHIL
+179 LNDNFVYNPHKHIL

-200 ISYINKN
+200 ISYINKK
-207 IISKDSKGKRII
+207 ISSKDSKEKRII

-226 AEELKEFLML
+226 AQDLKEFLML
-236 LEDNKSIIFNYDYVN
+236 LENNKSIFFNYDYVN
-251 YKAEVIKKVLP
+251 YKAEVIKEMLP
-262 IHFNIKIKEGK
+262 IHFNIKLKEEK
-273 ISVTTTNKMPIPLND
+273 ISVTTTNKMPIPLNN
-288 SLDVFLYDRKI
+288 SLEVFLYDRKI
-299 YVPTKEQI
+299 YLPNEEQI

-321 QGMIANNEENLVK
+321 QVILANNEENLVK
-334 ILRILCNITEDISL
+334 ILRILSNITEDISL
-348 GEGVKRLVKGLI
+348 GEGVKRLISSLI
-360 KPEFYFIKAD
+360 KPEFYFTKVND
-370 DEIYCKVDINYPVGK
+370 DIYCKVDINYSIGK
-385 ITLLEDVSKLSF
+385 ITLLKDINKLSF
-397 IRDKIYEEKIV
+397 IRDNIYEEKIV
-408 MEMEKLKFIKEANKF
+408 MEMEKLKFIRDDNKF
-423 KFIGQ
+423 KFIGE
-428 DEDIYDL
+428 DEDIYNL
-435 LSVRFKELL
+435 LSIRFKELL
-444 KEGKVYLNNAFK
+444 KEGKVYLTKDFK

-469 FIEEKDGYYFKVKDF
+469 FIEEDEGYYFKVKGF

-490 FVLNQMKNKK
+490 SALHDMKNKK

-527 LDISDDNVTID
+527 LDISDDNITID
-538 KNKMLYINESLKNQG
+538 KNNMLYINESLKNQG
-553 TTFDKSGETIKEI
+553 TAFDKGEETIKEI
-566 DKGLNNR
+566 DKGLSNR
-573 HQKEVPSDLNAK
+573 KQREVPDDLNAK
-585 LRNYQI
+585 LRNYQV

-649 NKFAPNLKVGIIH
+649 NKFAPSLKVRIIH
-662 GDKKNRL
+662 GDKKNRVV
-669 AMIDEDF
+669 MMEKDF
-676 DVILTTYGLIKSDYE
+676 DVIVTTYGLIKNDYE
-691 YYKEKK
+691 YYKEKE

-722 IKADCRI
+722 IKAGCRI

-762 EKYLKEDMY
+762 EKYLKENMY
-771 EELKELIKP
+771 DELKELIKP
-780 FILRRFKKDVI
+780 FILRRLKKDVI
-791 QELPNKIEKKF
+791 DELPNKIEKKF
-802 MVEMGK
+802 MVEMEEN
-808 TQKSVYQSY
+808 QKAVYQSY

-829 ENKITVFSYI
+829 DNKITVFSYL
-839 TNLRQLCLDPALILD
+839 TKLRQLCLDPSLILD
-854 EYEGRSAKIEA
+854 DYVGRSAKIEA
-865 ALNIVNW
+865 ALNIVNM
-872 AISENRKV
+872 AIAENRKV

-890 KKLGGELSSKSI
+890 QKLGSELSEKNI

-911 KANKRVKMV
+911 KANKRVEMV

-947 ADLVLHFDPWWNPAI
+947 SDLVLHFDPWWNPAI

-1018 IGKLSGDEIIDLF
+1018 IGKLSRDEIIDLF

>member
-1 MKFMDLN
+1 
-8 EMLDLI
+8 MLDLI

-48 IYGKVKDEKIE
+48 IYGKVKDEKID
-59 KYYNVHIKVDLPN
+59 KYYNVHIKVDLRN
-72 KKILGENCS
+72 KKMAGGNCS
-81 CEDFLDNKYVHRN
+81 CEDYIENKNLHRD

-108 MIAKKNEKKKGS
+108 MLAKKDKKKKGT

-126 EKVSLKIEPR
+126 EKIQVRIETR
-136 LKAIKENGH
+136 LKAIKENGIE
-145 KKYIA
+145 KYIA
-150 QLWIGDS
+150 EFWIGDN

-179 LNDNFLYNPHKHIL
+179 LNDNFVYNPHKHIL
-193 NEEAERI
+193 NEEAEKI
-200 ISYINKN
+200 ISYINKK
-207 IISKDSKGKRII
+207 ISSKDSKEKRII

-226 AEELKEFLML
+226 AQDLKEFLML
-236 LEDNKSIIFNYDYVN
+236 LENNKSIFFNYDYVN
-251 YKAEVIKKVLP
+251 YKAEVIKEMLP
-262 IHFNIKIKEGK
+262 IHFNIKIKEEK
-273 ISVTTTNKMPIPLND
+273 ISVTTTNKMPIPLNN
-288 SLDVFLYDRKI
+288 SLDAFLYDRKI
-299 YVPTKEQI
+299 YVPNEEQI

-321 QGMIANNEENLVK
+321 QVILANNEENLVK
-334 ILRILCNITEDISL
+334 ILRILSNITEDISL
-348 GEGVKRLVKGLI
+348 GEGVKRLISSLI
-360 KPEFYFIKAD
+360 KPEFYFTKVND
-370 DEIYCKVDINYPVGK
+370 DIYCKVDINYSIGK
-385 ITLLEDVSKLSF
+385 ITLLKDINKLSF
-397 IRDKIYEEKIV
+397 IRDNIYEEKIV
-408 MEMEKLKFIKEANKF
+408 MEMEKLKFIRDDNKF
-423 KFIGQ
+423 KFIGE
-428 DEDIYDL
+428 DEDIYNL
-435 LSVRFKELL
+435 LSIRFKELL
-444 KEGKVYLNNAFK
+444 KEGKVYLTKDFK

-469 FIEEKDGYYFKVKDF
+469 FIEEDEGYYFKVKGF

-490 FVLNQMKNKK
+490 SALHDMKNKK

-506 NNNYLDLKDKT
+506 NNNYLDLQDKT

-527 LDISDDNVTID
+527 LDISDDNITID
-538 KNKMLYINESLKNQG
+538 KNNMLYINESLKNQG
-553 TTFDKSGETIKEI
+553 TAFDKGEETIKEI
-566 DKGLNNR
+566 DKGLSNR
-573 HQKEVPSDLNAK
+573 KQREVPDDLNAK
-585 LRNYQI
+585 LRNYQV

-649 NKFAPNLKVGIIH
+649 NKFAPSLKVGIIH
-662 GDKKNRL
+662 GDKKNRVV
-669 AMIDEDF
+669 MMEKDF
-676 DVILTTYGLIKSDYE
+676 DVIVTTYGLIKNDYE
-691 YYKEKK
+691 YYKEKE

-722 IKADCRI
+722 IKAGCRI

-771 EELKELIKP
+771 DELKELIKP
-780 FILRRFKKDVI
+780 FILRRLKKDVI
-791 QELPNKIEKKF
+791 DELPNKIEKKF
-802 MVEMGK
+802 MVEMEK
-808 TQKSVYQSY
+808 NQKAVYQSY

-829 ENKITVFSYI
+829 DNKITVFSYL
-839 TNLRQLCLDPALILD
+839 TKLRQLCLDPSLILD
-854 EYEGRSAKIEA
+854 DYVGRSAKIEA
-865 ALNIVNW
+865 ALNIVNM
-872 AISENRKV
+872 AIAENRKV

-890 KKLGGELSSKSI
+890 QKLGSELSEKNI

-911 KANKRVKMV
+911 KANKRVEMV

-947 ADLVLHFDPWWNPAI
+947 SDLVLHFDPWWNPAI

-1018 IGKLSGDEIIDLF
+1018 IGKLSRDEIIDLF

>member
-1 MKFMDLN
+1 
-8 EMLDLI
+8 MLDLI

-48 IYGKVKDEKIE
+48 IYGKVKDEKID
-59 KYYNVHIKVDLPN
+59 KYYNVHIKVDLRN
-72 KKILGENCS
+72 KKMAGGNCS
-81 CEDFLDNKYVHRN
+81 CEDYIENKNLHRD

-108 MIAKKNEKKKGS
+108 MLAKKDKKKKGT

-126 EKVSLKIEPR
+126 EKIQVRIEPR
-136 LKAIKENGH
+136 LKAIKENGIE
-145 KKYIA
+145 KYIA
-150 QLWIGDS
+150 EFWIGDN

-179 LNDNFLYNPHKHIL
+179 LNDNFVYNPHKHIL

-200 ISYINKN
+200 ISYINKK
-207 IISKDSKGKRII
+207 ISSKDSKEKRII

-226 AEELKEFLML
+226 AEDLKEFLML
-236 LEDNKSIIFNYDYVN
+236 LENNKSIFFNYDYVN
-251 YKAEVIKKVLP
+251 YKAEVIKEMLP
-262 IHFNIKIKEGK
+262 IHFNIKLKEEK
-273 ISVTTTNKMPIPLND
+273 ISVTTTNKMPIPLNN
-288 SLDVFLYDRKI
+288 SLEVFLYDRKI
-299 YVPTKEQI
+299 YLPNEEQI

-321 QGMIANNEENLVK
+321 QVILANNEENLVK
-334 ILRILCNITEDISL
+334 ILRILSNITEDISL
-348 GEGVKRLVKGLI
+348 GEGVKRLVTSLI
-360 KPEFYFIKAD
+360 KPEFYFTKVND
-370 DEIYCKVDINYPVGK
+370 DIYCKVDINYSIGK
-385 ITLLEDVSKLSF
+385 ITLLKDINKLSF
-397 IRDKIYEEKIV
+397 IRDNIYEEKIV
-408 MEMEKLKFIKEANKF
+408 MKMEKLKFIRDDNKF
-423 KFIGQ
+423 KFIGE
-428 DEDIYDL
+428 DEDIYNL
-435 LSVRFKELL
+435 LSIRFKELL
-444 KEGKVYLNNAFK
+444 KEGKVYLTKAFK

-469 FIEEKDGYYFKVKDF
+469 FIEEDEGYYFKVKGF
-484 TIKELN
+484 TLKELN
-490 FVLNQMKNKK
+490 SALYDMKNKK

-506 NNNYLDLKDKT
+506 NNNYLDLQDKT

-527 LDISDDNVTID
+527 LDISDDNITID
-538 KNKMLYINESLKNQG
+538 KNNMLYINESLKNQG
-553 TTFDKSGETIKEI
+553 TAFDKGEETIKEI
-566 DKGLNNR
+566 DKGLSNR
-573 HQKEVPSDLNAK
+573 KQREVPDDLNAK
-585 LRNYQI
+585 LRNYQV

-649 NKFAPNLKVGIIH
+649 NKFAPSLKVGIIH
-662 GDKKNRL
+662 GDKKNRVV
-669 AMIDEDF
+669 MMEKDF
-676 DVILTTYGLIKSDYE
+676 DVIVTTYGLIKNDYE
-691 YYKEKK
+691 YYKEKE

-722 IKADCRI
+722 IKASCRI

-771 EELKELIKP
+771 DELKELIKP
-780 FILRRFKKDVI
+780 FILRRLKKDVI
-791 QELPNKIEKKF
+791 DELPDKIEKKF
-802 MVEMGK
+802 MVEMEK
-808 TQKSVYQSY
+808 NQKAVYQSY

-829 ENKITVFSYI
+829 DNKITVFSYL
-839 TNLRQLCLDPALILD
+839 TKLRQLCLDPSLILD
-854 EYEGRSAKIEA
+854 DYVGRSAKIEA
-865 ALNIVNW
+865 ALNIVNM
-872 AISENRKV
+872 AIAENRKV

-890 KKLGGELSSKSI
+890 QKLGDELSEKNI

-911 KANKRVKMV
+911 KANKRVEMV
-920 KEFNESEDLKIFLIS
+920 KEFNESEELKIFLIS

-947 ADLVLHFDPWWNPAI
+947 SDLVLHFDPWWNPAI

-1018 IGKLSGDEIIDLF
+1018 IGKLSRDEIIDLF

>member
-1 MKFMDLN
+1 
-8 EMLDLI
+8 MLDLI

-48 IYGKVKDEKIE
+48 IYGKVKDEKID
-59 KYYNVHIKVDLPN
+59 KYYNVHIKVDLRN
-72 KKILGENCS
+72 KKMAGGNCS
-81 CEDFLDNKYVHRN
+81 CEDYIENKNLHRD

-108 MIAKKNEKKKGS
+108 MLAKKDKKKKGT

-126 EKVSLKIEPR
+126 EKIQVRIEPR
-136 LKAIKENGH
+136 LKAIKENGIE
-145 KKYIA
+145 KYIA
-150 QLWIGDS
+150 EFWIGDN

-179 LNDNFLYNPHKHIL
+179 LNDNFVYNPHKHIL

-200 ISYINKN
+200 ISYINKK
-207 IISKDSKGKRII
+207 ISSKDSKEKRII

-226 AEELKEFLML
+226 AQDLKEFLML
-236 LEDNKSIIFNYDYVN
+236 LEDNKSIFFNYDYVN
-251 YKAEVIKKVLP
+251 YKAEVIKEMLP
-262 IHFNIKIKEGK
+262 IHFNIKIKEEK
-273 ISVTTTNKMPIPLND
+273 ISVTTTNKMPIPLNN
-288 SLDVFLYDRKI
+288 SLDAFLYDRKI
-299 YVPTKEQI
+299 YVPNEEQI

-321 QGMIANNEENLVK
+321 QVILANNEENLVK
-334 ILRILCNITEDISL
+334 ILRILSNITEDISL
-348 GEGVKRLVKGLI
+348 GEGVKRLVTSLI
-360 KPEFYFIKAD
+360 KPEFYFTKVND
-370 DEIYCKVDINYPVGK
+370 DIYCKVDINYSIGK
-385 ITLLEDVSKLSF
+385 ITLLKDINKLSF
-397 IRDKIYEEKIV
+397 IRDNIYEEKIV
-408 MEMEKLKFIKEANKF
+408 MEMEKLKFIRDDNKF
-423 KFIGQ
+423 KFIGE
-428 DEDIYDL
+428 DEDIYNL
-435 LSVRFKELL
+435 LSIRFKELL
-444 KEGKVYLNNAFK
+444 KEGKVYLTKDFK

-469 FIEEKDGYYFKVKDF
+469 FIEEDEGYYFKVKGF
-484 TIKELN
+484 TLKELN
-490 FVLNQMKNKK
+490 SALYDMKNKK

-506 NNNYLDLKDKT
+506 NNNYLDLQDKT

-527 LDISDDNVTID
+527 LDISDDNITID
-538 KNKMLYINESLKNQG
+538 KNNMLYINESLKNQG
-553 TTFDKSGETIKEI
+553 TAFDKGEETIKEI
-566 DKGLNNR
+566 DKGLSNR
-573 HQKEVPSDLNAK
+573 KQREVPDDLNAK
-585 LRNYQI
+585 LRNYQV

-649 NKFAPNLKVGIIH
+649 NKFAPSLNVGIIH
-662 GDKKNRL
+662 GDKKNRVV
-669 AMIDEDF
+669 MMEKDF
-676 DVILTTYGLIKSDYE
+676 DVIVTTYGLIKNDYE
-691 YYKEKK
+691 YYKEKE

-722 IKADCRI
+722 IKAGCRI

-771 EELKELIKP
+771 DELKELIKP
-780 FILRRFKKDVI
+780 FILRRLKKDVI
-791 QELPNKIEKKF
+791 DELPNKIEKKF
-802 MVEMGK
+802 MVEMEK
-808 TQKSVYQSY
+808 NQKAVYQSY

-829 ENKITVFSYI
+829 DNKITVFSYL
-839 TNLRQLCLDPALILD
+839 TKLRQLCLDPSLILD
-854 EYEGRSAKIEA
+854 DYVGRSAKIEA
-865 ALNIVNW
+865 ALNIVNM
-872 AISENRKV
+872 AIAENRKV

-890 KKLGGELSSKSI
+890 QKLGDELSEKNI

-911 KANKRVKMV
+911 KANKRVEMV

-947 ADLVLHFDPWWNPAI
+947 SDLVLHFDPWWNPAI

-1018 IGKLSGDEIIDLF
+1018 IGKLSRDEIIDLF

>member
-1 MKFMDLN
+1 
-8 EMLDLI
+8 MLDLI

-48 IYGKVKDEKIE
+48 IYGKVKDEKID
-59 KYYNVHIKVDLPN
+59 KYYNVHIKVDLRN
-72 KKILGENCS
+72 KKMAGGNCS
-81 CEDFLDNKYVHRN
+81 CEDYIENKNLHRD

-108 MIAKKNEKKKGS
+108 MLAKKDKKKKGT

-126 EKVSLKIEPR
+126 EKIQVRIEPR
-136 LKAIKENGH
+136 LKAIKENGIE
-145 KKYIA
+145 KYIA
-150 QLWIGDS
+150 EFWIGDN

-179 LNDNFLYNPHKHIL
+179 LNDNFVYNPHKHIL

-200 ISYINKN
+200 ISYINKK
-207 IISKDSKGKRII
+207 ISSKDSKEKRII

-226 AEELKEFLML
+226 AEDLKEFLML
-236 LEDNKSIIFNYDYVN
+236 LENNKSIFFNYDYVN
-251 YKAEVIKKVLP
+251 YKAEVIKEMLP
-262 IHFNIKIKEGK
+262 IHFNIKLKEEK
-273 ISVTTTNKMPIPLND
+273 ISVTTTNKMPIPLNN
-288 SLDVFLYDRKI
+288 SLEVFLYDRKI
-299 YVPTKEQI
+299 YLPNEEQI

-321 QGMIANNEENLVK
+321 QVILANNEENLVK
-334 ILRILCNITEDISL
+334 ILRILSNITEDISL
-348 GEGVKRLVKGLI
+348 GEGVKRLVTSLI
-360 KPEFYFIKAD
+360 KPEFYFTKVND
-370 DEIYCKVDINYPVGK
+370 DIYCKVDINYSIGK
-385 ITLLEDVSKLSF
+385 ITLLKDINKLSF
-397 IRDKIYEEKIV
+397 IRDNIYEEKIV
-408 MEMEKLKFIKEANKF
+408 MEMEKLKFIRDDSKF
-423 KFIGQ
+423 KFIGE
-428 DEDIYDL
+428 DEDIYNL

-444 KEGKVYLNNAFK
+444 KEGKVYLTKDFK
-456 DIRLIKGKDLEYS
+456 DIRLIKGKDLDYS
-469 FIEEKDGYYFKVKDF
+469 FIEEDEGYYFKVKGF

-490 FVLNQMKNKK
+490 SALHDMKNKK

-527 LDISDDNVTID
+527 LDISDDNITID

-553 TTFDKSGETIKEI
+553 TAFDKGEETIKEI
-566 DKGLNNR
+566 DKGLSNR
-573 HQKEVPSDLNAK
+573 KQREVPDDLNAK
-585 LRNYQI
+585 LRNYQV

-649 NKFAPNLKVGIIH
+649 NKFAPSLKVGIIH
-662 GDKKNRL
+662 GDKKNRVV
-669 AMIDEDF
+669 MMEKDF
-676 DVILTTYGLIKSDYE
+676 DVIVTTYGLIKNDYE
-691 YYKEKK
+691 YYKEKE

-722 IKADCRI
+722 IKVSCRI

-771 EELKELIKP
+771 DELKELIKP
-780 FILRRFKKDVI
+780 FILRRLKKDVI
-791 QELPNKIEKKF
+791 DELPDKIEKKF
-802 MVEMGK
+802 MVEMEK
-808 TQKSVYQSY
+808 NQKAVYQSY

-829 ENKITVFSYI
+829 DNKITVFSYL
-839 TNLRQLCLDPALILD
+839 TKLRQLCLDPSLILD
-854 EYEGRSAKIEA
+854 DYVGRSAKIEA
-865 ALNIVNW
+865 ALNIVNG

-947 ADLVLHFDPWWNPAI
+947 SDLVLHFDPWWNPAI

-1018 IGKLSGDEIIDLF
+1018 IGKLSRDEIIDLF

>member
-1 MKFMDLN
+1 
-8 EMLDLI
+8 MLDLI

-48 IYGKVKDEKIE
+48 IYGKVKDEKID
-59 KYYNVHIKVDLPN
+59 KYYNVHIKVDLRN
-72 KKILGENCS
+72 KKMAGGNCS
-81 CEDFLDNKYVHRN
+81 CEDYIENKNLHRD

-108 MIAKKNEKKKGS
+108 MLAKKDKKKKGT

-126 EKVSLKIEPR
+126 EKIQVRIETR
-136 LKAIKENGH
+136 LKAIKENGIE
-145 KKYIA
+145 KYIA
-150 QLWIGDS
+150 EFWIGDN

-179 LNDNFLYNPHKHIL
+179 LNDNFVYNPHKHIL
-193 NEEAERI
+193 NEEAEKI
-200 ISYINKN
+200 ISYINKK
-207 IISKDSKGKRII
+207 ISSKDSKEKRII

-226 AEELKEFLML
+226 AQDLKEFLML
-236 LEDNKSIIFNYDYVN
+236 LENNKSIFFNYDYVN
-251 YKAEVIKKVLP
+251 YKAEVIKEMLP
-262 IHFNIKIKEGK
+262 IHFNIKIKEEK
-273 ISVTTTNKMPIPLND
+273 ISVTTTNKMPIPLNN
-288 SLDVFLYDRKI
+288 SLDAFLYDRKI
-299 YVPTKEQI
+299 YVPNEEQI

-321 QGMIANNEENLVK
+321 QVILANNEENLVK
-334 ILRILCNITEDISL
+334 ILRILSNITEDISL
-348 GEGVKRLVKGLI
+348 GEGVKRLISSLI
-360 KPEFYFIKAD
+360 KPEFYFTKVND
-370 DEIYCKVDINYPVGK
+370 DIYCKVDINYSIGK
-385 ITLLEDVSKLSF
+385 ITLLKDINKLSF
-397 IRDKIYEEKIV
+397 IRDNIYEEKIV
-408 MEMEKLKFIKEANKF
+408 MEMEKLKFIRDDNKF
-423 KFIGQ
+423 KFIGE
-428 DEDIYDL
+428 DEDIYNL
-435 LSVRFKELL
+435 LSIRFKELL
-444 KEGKVYLNNAFK
+444 KEGKVYLTKDFK

-469 FIEEKDGYYFKVKDF
+469 FIEEDEGYYFKVKGF
-484 TIKELN
+484 TLKELN
-490 FVLNQMKNKK
+490 SALYDMKNKK

-506 NNNYLDLKDKT
+506 NNNYLDLQDKT

-527 LDISDDNVTID
+527 LDISDDNITID
-538 KNKMLYINESLKNQG
+538 KNNMLYINESLKNQG
-553 TTFDKSGETIKEI
+553 TAFDKGEETIKEI
-566 DKGLNNR
+566 DKGLSNR
-573 HQKEVPSDLNAK
+573 KQREVPDDLNAK
-585 LRNYQI
+585 LRNYQV

-649 NKFAPNLKVGIIH
+649 NKFAPSLNVGIIH
-662 GDKKNRL
+662 GDKKNRVV
-669 AMIDEDF
+669 MMEKDF
-676 DVILTTYGLIKSDYE
+676 DVIVTTYGLIKNDYE
-691 YYKEKK
+691 YYKEKE

-722 IKADCRI
+722 IKAGCRI

-771 EELKELIKP
+771 DELKELIKP
-780 FILRRFKKDVI
+780 FILRRLKKDVI
-791 QELPNKIEKKF
+791 DELPNKIEKKF
-802 MVEMGK
+802 MVEMK
-808 TQKSVYQSY
+808 ENQKAVYQSY

-829 ENKITVFSYI
+829 DNKITVFSYL
-839 TNLRQLCLDPALILD
+839 TKLRQLCLDPSLILD
-854 EYEGRSAKIEA
+854 DYVGRSAKIEA
-865 ALNIVNW
+865 ALNIVNM
-872 AISENRKV
+872 AIAENRKV

-890 KKLGGELSSKSI
+890 QKLGSELSEKNI

-911 KANKRVKMV
+911 KANKRVEMV

-947 ADLVLHFDPWWNPAI
+947 SDLVLHFDPWWNPAI

-1018 IGKLSGDEIIDLF
+1018 IGKLSRDEIIDLF

>member
-1 MKFMDLN
+1 
-8 EMLDLI
+8 MLDLI

-48 IYGKVKDEKIE
+48 IYGKVKDEKID
-59 KYYNVHIKVDLPN
+59 KYYNVHIKVDLRN
-72 KKILGENCS
+72 KKMAGGNCS
-81 CEDFLDNKYVHRN
+81 CEDYIENKNLHRD

-108 MIAKKNEKKKGS
+108 MLAKKDKKKKGT

-126 EKVSLKIEPR
+126 EKIQVRIEPR
-136 LKAIKENGH
+136 LKAIKENGIE
-145 KKYIA
+145 KYIA
-150 QLWIGDS
+150 EFWIGDN

-179 LNDNFLYNPHKHIL
+179 LNDNFVYNPHKHIL
-193 NEEAERI
+193 NEEAEKI
-200 ISYINKN
+200 ISYINKK
-207 IISKDSKGKRII
+207 ISSKDSKEKRII

-226 AEELKEFLML
+226 AQDLKEFLML
-236 LEDNKSIIFNYDYVN
+236 LENNKSIFFNYDYVN
-251 YKAEVIKKVLP
+251 YKAEVIKEMLP
-262 IHFNIKIKEGK
+262 IHFNIKLKEEK
-273 ISVTTTNKMPIPLND
+273 ISVTTTNKMPIPLNN
-288 SLDVFLYDRKI
+288 SLDAFLYDRKI
-299 YVPTKEQI
+299 YLPNEEQI

-321 QGMIANNEENLVK
+321 QVILANNEENLVK
-334 ILRILCNITEDISL
+334 ILRILSNITEDISL
-348 GEGVKRLVKGLI
+348 GEGVKRLISSLI
-360 KPEFYFIKAD
+360 KPEFYFTKVN
-370 DEIYCKVDINYPVGK
+370 DEIYCKVDINYAIGK
-385 ITLLEDVSKLSF
+385 ITLLKDINKLSF
-397 IRDKIYEEKIV
+397 IRDNIYEEKIV
-408 MEMEKLKFIKEANKF
+408 MEMEKLKFIRDDNKF
-423 KFIGQ
+423 KFIGE
-428 DEDIYDL
+428 DEDIYNL
-435 LSVRFKELL
+435 LSIRFKELL
-444 KEGKVYLNNAFK
+444 KEGKVYLTKDFK

-469 FIEEKDGYYFKVKDF
+469 FIEEDEGYYFKVKGF

-490 FVLNQMKNKK
+490 SALHDMKNKK

-506 NNNYLDLKDKT
+506 NNNYLDLQDKT

-527 LDISDDNVTID
+527 LDISDDNITID
-538 KNKMLYINESLKNQG
+538 KNNMLYINESLKNQG
-553 TTFDKSGETIKEI
+553 TAFDKGEETIKEI
-566 DKGLNNR
+566 DKGLSNR
-573 HQKEVPSDLNAK
+573 KQREVPDDLNAK
-585 LRNYQI
+585 LRNYQV

-649 NKFAPNLKVGIIH
+649 NKFAPSLKVGIIH
-662 GDKKNRL
+662 GDKKNRVV
-669 AMIDEDF
+669 MMEKDF
-676 DVILTTYGLIKSDYE
+676 DVIVTTYGLIKNDYE
-691 YYKEKK
+691 YYKEKE

-722 IKADCRI
+722 IKAGCRI

-771 EELKELIKP
+771 DELKELIKP
-780 FILRRFKKDVI
+780 FILRRLKKDVI
-791 QELPNKIEKKF
+791 DELPNKIEKKF
-802 MVEMGK
+802 MVEMEEN
-808 TQKSVYQSY
+808 QKAVYQSY

-829 ENKITVFSYI
+829 DNKITVFSYL
-839 TNLRQLCLDPALILD
+839 TKLRQLCLDPSLILD
-854 EYEGRSAKIEA
+854 DYVGRSAKIEA
-865 ALNIVNW
+865 ALNIVNM
-872 AISENRKV
+872 AIAENRKV

-890 KKLGGELSSKSI
+890 QKLGSELSEKNI

-911 KANKRVKMV
+911 KANKRVEMV

-947 ADLVLHFDPWWNPAI
+947 SDLVLHFDPWWNPAI

-1018 IGKLSGDEIIDLF
+1018 IGKLSRDEIIDLF

>member
-1 MKFMDLN
+1 
-8 EMLDLI
+8 MLDLI

-48 IYGKVKDEKIE
+48 IYGKVKDEKID
-59 KYYNVHIKVDLPN
+59 KYYNVHIKVDLRN
-72 KKILGENCS
+72 KKMAGGNCS
-81 CEDFLDNKYVHRN
+81 CEDYIENKNLHRD

-108 MIAKKNEKKKGS
+108 MLAKKDKKKKGT

-126 EKVSLKIEPR
+126 EKIQVRIEPR
-136 LKAIKENGH
+136 LKAIKENGIE
-145 KKYIA
+145 KYIA
-150 QLWIGDS
+150 EFWIGDN

-179 LNDNFLYNPHKHIL
+179 LNDNFVYNPHKHIL
-193 NEEAERI
+193 NEEAKRI
-200 ISYINKN
+200 ISYINKK
-207 IISKDSKGKRII
+207 ISSKDSKEKRII

-226 AEELKEFLML
+226 AEDLKEFLML
-236 LEDNKSIIFNYDYVN
+236 LENNKSIFFNYDYVN
-251 YKAEVIKKVLP
+251 YKAEVIKEMLP
-262 IHFNIKIKEGK
+262 IHFNIKLKEEK
-273 ISVTTTNKMPIPLND
+273 ISVTTTNKMPIPLNN
-288 SLDVFLYDRKI
+288 SLEVFLYDRKI
-299 YVPTKEQI
+299 YLPNEEQI

-321 QGMIANNEENLVK
+321 QVILANNEENLVK
-334 ILRILCNITEDISL
+334 ILRILSNITEDISL
-348 GEGVKRLVKGLI
+348 GEGVKRLVTSLI
-360 KPEFYFIKAD
+360 KPEFYFTKVND
-370 DEIYCKVDINYPVGK
+370 DIYCKVDINYSIGK
-385 ITLLEDVSKLSF
+385 ITLLKDINKLSF
-397 IRDKIYEEKIV
+397 IRDNIYEEKIV
-408 MEMEKLKFIKEANKF
+408 MEMEKLKFIRDDSKF
-423 KFIGQ
+423 KFIGE
-428 DEDIYDL
+428 DEDIYNL

-444 KEGKVYLNNAFK
+444 KEGKVYLTKDFK
-456 DIRLIKGKDLEYS
+456 DIRLIKGKDLDYS
-469 FIEEKDGYYFKVKDF
+469 FIEEDEGYYFKVKGF

-490 FVLNQMKNKK
+490 SALHDMKNKK

-506 NNNYLDLKDKT
+506 NNNYLDLQDKT

-527 LDISDDNVTID
+527 LDISDDNITID
-538 KNKMLYINESLKNQG
+538 KNNMLYINESLKNQG
-553 TTFDKSGETIKEI
+553 TAFDKGEETIKEI
-566 DKGLNNR
+566 DKGLSNR
-573 HQKEVPSDLNAK
+573 KQREVPDDLNAK
-585 LRNYQI
+585 LRNYQV

-649 NKFAPNLKVGIIH
+649 KKFAPSLKVGIIH
-662 GDKKNRL
+662 GDKKNRVV
-669 AMIDEDF
+669 MMEKDF
-676 DVILTTYGLIKSDYE
+676 DVIVTTYGLIKNDYE
-691 YYKEKK
+691 YYKEKE

-722 IKADCRI
+722 IKAGCRI

-771 EELKELIKP
+771 DELKELIKP
-780 FILRRFKKDVI
+780 FILRRLKKDVI
-791 QELPNKIEKKF
+791 DELPNKIEKKF
-802 MVEMGK
+802 MVEMEK
-808 TQKSVYQSY
+808 NQKAVYQSY
-817 IKEVRQKLYSGE
+817 IKEVKQKLYSGE
-829 ENKITVFSYI
+829 DNKITVFSYL
-839 TNLRQLCLDPALILD
+839 TKLRQLCLDPSLILD
-854 EYEGRSAKIEA
+854 DYVGRSAKIEA
-865 ALNIVNW
+865 ALNIVNM
-872 AISENRKV
+872 AIAENRKV

-890 KKLGGELSSKSI
+890 QKLGDELSEKNI

-911 KANKRVKMV
+911 KANKRVEMV
-920 KEFNESEDLKIFLIS
+920 KEFNESEELKIFLIS

-947 ADLVLHFDPWWNPAI
+947 SDLVLHFDPWWNPAI

-1018 IGKLSGDEIIDLF
+1018 IGKLSRDEIIDLF

>member
-1 MKFMDLN
+1 
-8 EMLDLI
+8 MLDLI

-27 RLYQNKLVSDIKG
+27 RLYQNKLVGDIKG

-48 IYGKVKDEKIE
+48 IYGKVKDEKID
-59 KYYNVHIKVDLPN
+59 KYYNVHIKVDLRN
-72 KKILGENCS
+72 KKMAGGNCS
-81 CEDFLDNKYVHRN
+81 CEDYIENKNLHRD

-108 MIAKKNEKKKGS
+108 MLAKKDKKKKGT

-126 EKVSLKIEPR
+126 EKIQVRIEPR
-136 LKAIKENGH
+136 LKAIKENGIE
-145 KKYIA
+145 KYIA
-150 QLWIGDS
+150 EFWIGDN
-157 SLALMKSINEF
+157 SLALMKPINEF

-179 LNDNFLYNPHKHIL
+179 LNDNFVYNPHKHIL
-193 NEEAERI
+193 NEEAEKI
-200 ISYINKN
+200 ISYINKK
-207 IISKDSKGKRII
+207 ISSKDSKEKRII

-226 AEELKEFLML
+226 AQDLKEFLML
-236 LEDNKSIIFNYDYVN
+236 LENNKSIFFNYDYVN
-251 YKAEVIKKVLP
+251 YKAEVIKEMLP
-262 IHFNIKIKEGK
+262 IHFNIKLKEEK
-273 ISVTTTNKMPIPLND
+273 ISVTTTNKMPIPLNN
-288 SLDVFLYDRKI
+288 SLEVFLYDRKI
-299 YVPTKEQI
+299 YLPNEEQI

-321 QGMIANNEENLVK
+321 QVILANNEENLVK
-334 ILRILCNITEDISL
+334 ILRILSNITEDISL
-348 GEGVKRLVKGLI
+348 GEGVKRLVTSLI
-360 KPEFYFIKAD
+360 KPEFYFTKVND
-370 DEIYCKVDINYPVGK
+370 DIYCKVDINYSIGK
-385 ITLLEDVSKLSF
+385 ITLLKDINKLSF
-397 IRDKIYEEKIV
+397 IRDNIYEEKIV
-408 MEMEKLKFIKEANKF
+408 MEMEKLKFIRDDSKF
-423 KFIGQ
+423 KFIGE
-428 DEDIYDL
+428 DEDIYNL

-444 KEGKVYLNNAFK
+444 KEGKVYLTKDFK
-456 DIRLIKGKDLEYS
+456 DIRLIKGKDLDYS
-469 FIEEKDGYYFKVKDF
+469 FIEEDEGYYFKVKGF

-490 FVLNQMKNKK
+490 SALHDMKNKK

-527 LDISDDNVTID
+527 LDISDDNITID
-538 KNKMLYINESLKNQG
+538 KNKMFYINESLKNQG
-553 TTFDKSGETIKEI
+553 TAFDKGEETIKEL
-566 DKGLNNR
+566 DKGLSNR
-573 HQKEVPSDLNAK
+573 QQREVPYDLNAK
-585 LRNYQI
+585 LRNYQV

-649 NKFAPNLKVGIIH
+649 NKFAPSLNVGIIH
-662 GDKKNRL
+662 GDKKSRSV
-669 AMIDEDF
+669 MMEKEF
-676 DVILTTYGLIKSDYE
+676 DVIVTTYGLIKNDYE
-691 YYKEKK
+691 YYKEKE

-722 IKADCRI
+722 IKASCRI

-771 EELKELIKP
+771 DELKELIKP
-780 FILRRFKKDVI
+780 FILRRLKKDVI
-791 QELPNKIEKKF
+791 DELPDKIEKKF
-802 MVEMGK
+802 MVEMEK
-808 TQKSVYQSY
+808 NQKAVYQSY

-829 ENKITVFSYI
+829 DNKITVFSYL
-839 TNLRQLCLDPALILD
+839 TKLRQLCLDPSLILD
-854 EYEGRSAKIEA
+854 DYVGRSAKIEA
-865 ALNIVNW
+865 ALNIVNM
-872 AISENRKV
+872 AIAENRKV

-890 KKLGGELSSKSI
+890 QKLGDELSEKNI

-911 KANKRVKMV
+911 KANKRVEMV

-947 ADLVLHFDPWWNPAI
+947 SDLVLHFDPWWNPAI

-1018 IGKLSGDEIIDLF
+1018 IGKLSRDEIIDLF

>member
-1 MKFMDLN
+1 
-8 EMLDLI
+8 MLDLI

-48 IYGKVKDEKIE
+48 IYGKVKDEKID
-59 KYYNVHIKVDLPN
+59 KYYNVHIKVDLRN
-72 KKILGENCS
+72 KKMAGGNCS
-81 CEDFLDNKYVHRN
+81 CEDYIENKNLHRD

-108 MIAKKNEKKKGS
+108 MLAKKDKKKKGT

-126 EKVSLKIEPR
+126 EKIQVRIEPR
-136 LKAIKENGH
+136 LKAIKENGIE
-145 KKYIA
+145 KYIA
-150 QLWIGDS
+150 EFWIGDN

-179 LNDNFLYNPHKHIL
+179 LNDNFVYNPHKHIL
-193 NEEAERI
+193 NEEAEKI
-200 ISYINKN
+200 ISYINKK
-207 IISKDSKGKRII
+207 ISSKDSKEKRII

-226 AEELKEFLML
+226 AQDLKEFLML
-236 LEDNKSIIFNYDYVN
+236 LEDNKSIFFNYDYVN
-251 YKAEVIKKVLP
+251 YKAEVIKEMLP
-262 IHFNIKIKEGK
+262 IHFNIKLKEEK
-273 ISVTTTNKMPIPLND
+273 ISVTTTNKMPIPLNN
-288 SLDVFLYDRKI
+288 SLDAFLYDRKI
-299 YVPTKEQI
+299 YVPNEEQI

-321 QGMIANNEENLVK
+321 QVILANNEENLVK
-334 ILRILCNITEDISL
+334 ILRILSNITEDISL
-348 GEGVKRLVKGLI
+348 GEGVKRLISSLI
-360 KPEFYFIKAD
+360 KPEFYFTKVN
-370 DEIYCKVDINYPVGK
+370 DEIYCKVDINYAIGK
-385 ITLLEDVSKLSF
+385 ITLLKDINKLSF
-397 IRDKIYEEKIV
+397 IRDNIYEEKIV
-408 MEMEKLKFIKEANKF
+408 MEMEKLKFIRDDNKF
-423 KFIGQ
+423 KFIGE
-428 DEDIYDL
+428 DEDIYNL
-435 LSVRFKELL
+435 LSIRFKELL
-444 KEGKVYLNNAFK
+444 KEGKVYLTKDFK

-469 FIEEKDGYYFKVKDF
+469 FIEEDEGYYFKVKGF
-484 TIKELN
+484 TLKELN
-490 FVLNQMKNKK
+490 SALHDMKNKK

-506 NNNYLDLKDKT
+506 NNNYLDLQDKT

-527 LDISDDNVTID
+527 LDISDDNITID
-538 KNKMLYINESLKNQG
+538 KNNMLYINESLKNQG
-553 TTFDKSGETIKEI
+553 TAFDKGEETIKEI
-566 DKGLNNR
+566 DKGLSNR
-573 HQKEVPSDLNAK
+573 QQREVPGDLNAK
-585 LRNYQI
+585 LRNYQV

-649 NKFAPNLKVGIIH
+649 NKFAPSLNVGIIH
-662 GDKKNRL
+662 GDKKSRSV
-669 AMIDEDF
+669 MMEKDF
-676 DVILTTYGLIKSDYE
+676 DVIVTTYGLIKNDYE
-691 YYKEKK
+691 YYKEKE

-722 IKADCRI
+722 IKASCRI

-762 EKYLKEDMY
+762 EKYLKEDMHD
-771 EELKELIKP
+771 ELKELIKP
-780 FILRRFKKDVI
+780 FILRRLKKDVI
-791 QELPNKIEKKF
+791 DELPDKIEKKF
-802 MVEMGK
+802 MVEMEK
-808 TQKSVYQSY
+808 NQKAVYQSY

-829 ENKITVFSYI
+829 DNKITVFSYL
-839 TNLRQLCLDPALILD
+839 TKLRQLCLDPSLILD
-854 EYEGRSAKIEA
+854 DYVGRSAKIEA
-865 ALNIVNW
+865 ALNIVNM
-872 AISENRKV
+872 AIAENRKV

-890 KKLGGELSSKSI
+890 QKLGDELSEKNI

-911 KANKRVKMV
+911 KANKRVEMV
-920 KEFNESEDLKIFLIS
+920 KEFNESEELKIFLIS

-947 ADLVLHFDPWWNPAI
+947 SDLVLHFDPWWNPAI

-1018 IGKLSGDEIIDLF
+1018 IGKLSRDEIIDLF

>member
-1 MKFMDLN
+1 
-8 EMLDLI
+8 MLDLI

-48 IYGKVKDEKIE
+48 IYGKVKDEKID
-59 KYYNVHIKVDLPN
+59 KYYNVHIKVDLRN
-72 KKILGENCS
+72 KKMAGGNCS
-81 CEDFLDNKYVHRN
+81 CEDYIENKNLHRD

-108 MIAKKNEKKKGS
+108 MLAKKDKKKKGT

-126 EKVSLKIEPR
+126 EKIQVRIEPR
-136 LKAIKENGH
+136 LKAIKENGIE
-145 KKYIA
+145 KYIA
-150 QLWIGDS
+150 EFWIGDN

-179 LNDNFLYNPHKHIL
+179 LNDNFVYNPHKHIL
-193 NEEAERI
+193 NEEAEKI
-200 ISYINKN
+200 ISYINKK
-207 IISKDSKGKRII
+207 ISSKDSKEKRII

-226 AEELKEFLML
+226 AQDLKEFLML
-236 LEDNKSIIFNYDYVN
+236 LEDNKSIFFNYDYVN
-251 YKAEVIKKVLP
+251 YKAEVIKEMLP
-262 IHFNIKIKEGK
+262 IHFNIKIKEEK
-273 ISVTTTNKMPIPLND
+273 ISVTTTNKMPIPLNN
-288 SLDVFLYDRKI
+288 SLDAFLYDRKI
-299 YVPTKEQI
+299 YVPNEEQI

-321 QGMIANNEENLVK
+321 QVILANNEENLVK
-334 ILRILCNITEDISL
+334 ILRILSNITEDISL
-348 GEGVKRLVKGLI
+348 GEGVKRLISSLI
-360 KPEFYFIKAD
+360 KPEFYFTKVN
-370 DEIYCKVDINYPVGK
+370 DEIYCKVDINYAIGK
-385 ITLLEDVSKLSF
+385 ITLLKDINKLSF
-397 IRDKIYEEKIV
+397 IRDNIYEEKIV
-408 MEMEKLKFIKEANKF
+408 MEMEKLKFIRDDNKF
-423 KFIGQ
+423 KFIGE
-428 DEDIYDL
+428 DEDIYNL
-435 LSVRFKELL
+435 LSIRFKELL
-444 KEGKVYLNNAFK
+444 KEGKVYLTKDFK

-469 FIEEKDGYYFKVKDF
+469 FIEEDEGYYFKVKGF
-484 TIKELN
+484 TLKELN
-490 FVLNQMKNKK
+490 SALYDMKNKK

-506 NNNYLDLKDKT
+506 NNNYLDLQDKT

-527 LDISDDNVTID
+527 LDISDDNITID
-538 KNKMLYINESLKNQG
+538 KNNMLYINESLKNQG
-553 TTFDKSGETIKEI
+553 TAFDKGEETIKEI
-566 DKGLNNR
+566 DKGLSNR
-573 HQKEVPSDLNAK
+573 KQREVPDDLNAK
-585 LRNYQI
+585 LRNYQV

-649 NKFAPNLKVGIIH
+649 NKFAPSLNVGIIH
-662 GDKKNRL
+662 GDKKNRVV
-669 AMIDEDF
+669 MMEKDF
-676 DVILTTYGLIKSDYE
+676 DVIVTTYGLIKNDYE
-691 YYKEKK
+691 YYKEKE

-722 IKADCRI
+722 IKAGCRI

-771 EELKELIKP
+771 DELKELIKP
-780 FILRRFKKDVI
+780 FILRRLKKDVI
-791 QELPNKIEKKF
+791 DELPDKIEKKF
-802 MVEMGK
+802 MVEMEK
-808 TQKSVYQSY
+808 NQKAVYQSY

-829 ENKITVFSYI
+829 DNKITVFSYL
-839 TNLRQLCLDPALILD
+839 TKLRQLCLDPSLILD
-854 EYEGRSAKIEA
+854 DYVGRSAKIEA
-865 ALNIVNW
+865 ALNIVNM
-872 AISENRKV
+872 AIAENRKV

-890 KKLGGELSSKSI
+890 QKLGSELSEKNI

-911 KANKRVKMV
+911 KANKRVEMV

-947 ADLVLHFDPWWNPAI
+947 SDLVLHFDPWWNPAI

-1018 IGKLSGDEIIDLF
+1018 IGKLSRDEIIDLF

>member
-1 MKFMDLN
+1 
-8 EMLDLI
+8 MLDLI

-48 IYGKVKDEKIE
+48 IYGKVKDEKID
-59 KYYNVHIKVDLPN
+59 KYYNVHIKVDLRN
-72 KKILGENCS
+72 KKMAGGNCS
-81 CEDFLDNKYVHRN
+81 CEDYIENKNLHRD

-108 MIAKKNEKKKGS
+108 MLAKKDKKKKGT

-126 EKVSLKIEPR
+126 EKIQVRIEPR
-136 LKAIKENGH
+136 LKAIKENGIE
-145 KKYIA
+145 KYIA
-150 QLWIGDS
+150 EFWIGDN

-179 LNDNFLYNPHKHIL
+179 LNDNFVYNPHKHIL
-193 NEEAERI
+193 NEEAEKI
-200 ISYINKN
+200 ISYINKK
-207 IISKDSKGKRII
+207 ISSKDSKEKRII

-226 AEELKEFLML
+226 AEDLKEFLML
-236 LEDNKSIIFNYDYVN
+236 LENNKSIFFNYDYVN
-251 YKAEVIKKVLP
+251 YKAEVIKEMLP
-262 IHFNIKIKEGK
+262 IHFNIKIKEEK
-273 ISVTTTNKMPIPLND
+273 ISVTTTNKMPIPLNN
-288 SLDVFLYDRKI
+288 SLEVFLYDRKI
-299 YVPTKEQI
+299 YLPNEEQI

-321 QGMIANNEENLVK
+321 QVILANNEENIVK
-334 ILRILCNITEDISL
+334 ILRILSNITEDISL
-348 GEGVKRLVKGLI
+348 GEGVKRLVTSLI
-360 KPEFYFIKAD
+360 KPEFYFTKVND
-370 DEIYCKVDINYPVGK
+370 DIYCKVDINYSIGK
-385 ITLLEDVSKLSF
+385 ITLLKDINKLSF
-397 IRDKIYEEKIV
+397 IRDNIYEEKIV
-408 MEMEKLKFIKEANKF
+408 MEMEKLKFIRDDSKF
-423 KFIGQ
+423 KFIGE
-428 DEDIYDL
+428 DEDIYNL

-444 KEGKVYLNNAFK
+444 KEGKVYLTKDFK
-456 DIRLIKGKDLEYS
+456 DIRLIKGKDLDYS
-469 FIEEKDGYYFKVKDF
+469 FIEEDEGYYFKVKGF

-490 FVLNQMKNKK
+490 SALHDMKNKK

-527 LDISDDNVTID
+527 LDISDDNITID
-538 KNKMLYINESLKNQG
+538 KNNMLYINESLKNQG
-553 TTFDKSGETIKEI
+553 TAFDKGEETIKEL
-566 DKGLNNR
+566 DKGLSNR
-573 HQKEVPSDLNAK
+573 QQREVPDDLNAK
-585 LRNYQI
+585 LRNYQV

-649 NKFAPNLKVGIIH
+649 NKFAPSLKVGIIH
-662 GDKKNRL
+662 GDKKNRVV
-669 AMIDEDF
+669 MMEKDF
-676 DVILTTYGLIKSDYE
+676 DVIVTTYGLIKNDYE
-691 YYKEKK
+691 YYKEKE

-722 IKADCRI
+722 IKASCRI

-771 EELKELIKP
+771 DELKELIKP
-780 FILRRFKKDVI
+780 FILRRLKKDVI
-791 QELPNKIEKKF
+791 DELPDKIEKKF
-802 MVEMGK
+802 MVEMEK
-808 TQKSVYQSY
+808 NQKAVYQSY

-829 ENKITVFSYI
+829 DNKITVFSYL
-839 TNLRQLCLDPALILD
+839 TKLRQLCLDPSLILD
-854 EYEGRSAKIEA
+854 DYVGRSAKIEA
-865 ALNIVNW
+865 ALNIVNM
-872 AISENRKV
+872 AIAENRKV

-890 KKLGGELSSKSI
+890 QKLGDELSEKNI

-911 KANKRVKMV
+911 KANKRVEMV
-920 KEFNESEDLKIFLIS
+920 KEFNESEELKIFLIS

-947 ADLVLHFDPWWNPAI
+947 SDLVLHFDPWWNPAI

-1018 IGKLSGDEIIDLF
+1018 IGKLSRDEIIDLF

>member
-1 MKFMDLN
+1 
-8 EMLDLI
+8 MLDLI

-48 IYGKVKDEKIE
+48 IYGKVKDEKID
-59 KYYNVHIKVDLPN
+59 KYYNVHIKVDLRN
-72 KKILGENCS
+72 KKMAGGNCS
-81 CEDFLDNKYVHRN
+81 CEDYIENKNLHRD

-108 MIAKKNEKKKGS
+108 MLAKKDKKKKGT

-126 EKVSLKIEPR
+126 EKIQVRIEPR
-136 LKAIKENGH
+136 LKAIKENGIE
-145 KKYIA
+145 KYIA
-150 QLWIGDS
+150 EFWIGDN

-179 LNDNFLYNPHKHIL
+179 LNDNFVYNPHKHIL

-200 ISYINKN
+200 ISYINKK
-207 IISKDSKGKRII
+207 ISSKDSKEKRII

-226 AEELKEFLML
+226 AEDLKEFLML
-236 LEDNKSIIFNYDYVN
+236 LENNKSIFFNYDYVN
-251 YKAEVIKKVLP
+251 YKAEVIKEMLP
-262 IHFNIKIKEGK
+262 IHFNIKLKEEK
-273 ISVTTTNKMPIPLND
+273 ISVTTTNKMPIPLNN
-288 SLDVFLYDRKI
+288 SLEVFLYDRKI
-299 YVPTKEQI
+299 YLPNEEQI

-321 QGMIANNEENLVK
+321 QVILANNEENLVK
-334 ILRILCNITEDISL
+334 ILRILSNITEDISL
-348 GEGVKRLVKGLI
+348 GEGVKRLATSLI
-360 KPEFYFIKAD
+360 KPEFYFTKVND
-370 DEIYCKVDINYPVGK
+370 DIYCKVDINYSIGK
-385 ITLLEDVSKLSF
+385 ITLLKDINKLSF
-397 IRDKIYEEKIV
+397 IRDNIYEEKIV
-408 MEMEKLKFIKEANKF
+408 MEMEKLKFIRDDSKF
-423 KFIGQ
+423 KFIGE
-428 DEDIYDL
+428 DEDIYNL

-444 KEGKVYLNNAFK
+444 KEGKVYLTKDFK
-456 DIRLIKGKDLEYS
+456 DIRLIKGKDLDYS
-469 FIEEKDGYYFKVKDF
+469 FIEEDEGYYFKVKGF

-490 FVLNQMKNKK
+490 SALHDMKNKK

-506 NNNYLDLKDKT
+506 NNNYLDLQDKT

-527 LDISDDNVTID
+527 LDISDDNITID
-538 KNKMLYINESLKNQG
+538 KNNMLYINESLKNQG
-553 TTFDKSGETIKEI
+553 TAFDKGKETIKEI
-566 DKGLNNR
+566 DKGLSNR
-573 HQKEVPSDLNAK
+573 KQREVPDDLNAK
-585 LRNYQI
+585 LRNYQV

-649 NKFAPNLKVGIIH
+649 NKFAPSLKVGIIH
-662 GDKKNRL
+662 GDKKNRVV
-669 AMIDEDF
+669 MMEKDF
-676 DVILTTYGLIKSDYE
+676 DVIVTTYGLIKNDYE
-691 YYKEKK
+691 YYKEKE

-722 IKADCRI
+722 IKAGCRI

-771 EELKELIKP
+771 DELKELIKP
-780 FILRRFKKDVI
+780 FILRRLKKDVI
-791 QELPNKIEKKF
+791 DELPNKIEKKF
-802 MVEMGK
+802 MVEMEEN
-808 TQKSVYQSY
+808 QKAVYQSY

-829 ENKITVFSYI
+829 DNKITVFSYL
-839 TNLRQLCLDPALILD
+839 TKLRQLCLDPSLILD
-854 EYEGRSAKIEA
+854 DYVGRSAKIEA
-865 ALNIVNW
+865 ALNIVNM
-872 AISENRKV
+872 AIAENRKV

-890 KKLGGELSSKSI
+890 QKLGSELSEKNI

-911 KANKRVKMV
+911 KANKRVEMV
-920 KEFNESEDLKIFLIS
+920 KEFNESEELKIFLIS

-947 ADLVLHFDPWWNPAI
+947 SDLVLHFDPWWNPAI

-1018 IGKLSGDEIIDLF
+1018 IGKLSRDEIIDLF

>member
-1 MKFMDLN
+1 
-8 EMLDLI
+8 MLDLI

-27 RLYQNKLVSDIKG
+27 RLYQNKLVGDIKG

-48 IYGKVKDEKIE
+48 IYGKVKDEKID
-59 KYYNVHIKVDLPN
+59 KYYNVHIKVDLRN
-72 KKILGENCS
+72 KKMAGGNCS
-81 CEDFLDNKYVHRN
+81 CEDYIENKNLHRD

-108 MIAKKNEKKKGS
+108 MLAKKDKKKKGT

-126 EKVSLKIEPR
+126 EKIQVRIEPR
-136 LKAIKENGH
+136 LKAIKENGIE
-145 KKYIA
+145 KYIA
-150 QLWIGDS
+150 EFWIGDN

-179 LNDNFLYNPHKHIL
+179 LNDNFVYNPHKHIL
-193 NEEAERI
+193 NEEAEKI
-200 ISYINKN
+200 ISYINKK
-207 IISKDSKGKRII
+207 ISSKDSKEKRII

-226 AEELKEFLML
+226 AQDLKEFLML
-236 LEDNKSIIFNYDYVN
+236 LEDNKSIFFNYDYVN
-251 YKAEVIKKVLP
+251 YKAEVIKEMLP
-262 IHFNIKIKEGK
+262 IHFNIKLKEEK
-273 ISVTTTNKMPIPLND
+273 ISVTTTNKMPIPLNN
-288 SLDVFLYDRKI
+288 SLEVFLYDRKI
-299 YVPTKEQI
+299 YLPNEEQI

-321 QGMIANNEENLVK
+321 QVILANNEENLVK
-334 ILRILCNITEDISL
+334 ILRILSNITEDISL
-348 GEGVKRLVKGLI
+348 GEGVKRLVTSLI
-360 KPEFYFIKAD
+360 KPEFYFTKVND
-370 DEIYCKVDINYPVGK
+370 DIYCKVDINYAIGK
-385 ITLLEDVSKLSF
+385 ITLLKDINKLSF
-397 IRDKIYEEKIV
+397 IRDNIYEEKIV
-408 MEMEKLKFIKEANKF
+408 MEMEKLKFIRDDSKF
-423 KFIGQ
+423 KFIGE
-428 DEDIYDL
+428 DEDIYNL

-444 KEGKVYLNNAFK
+444 KEGKVYLTKDFK
-456 DIRLIKGKDLEYS
+456 DIRLIKGKDLDYS
-469 FIEEKDGYYFKVKDF
+469 FIEEDEGYYFKVKGF

-490 FVLNQMKNKK
+490 SALHDMKNKK

-527 LDISDDNVTID
+527 LDISDDNITID

-553 TTFDKSGETIKEI
+553 TAFDKGEETIKEL
-566 DKGLNNR
+566 DKGLSNR
-573 HQKEVPSDLNAK
+573 QQREVPDDLNAK
-585 LRNYQI
+585 LRNYQV

-649 NKFAPNLKVGIIH
+649 NKFAPSLNVGIIH
-662 GDKKNRL
+662 GDKKSRVV
-669 AMIDEDF
+669 MMEKDF
-676 DVILTTYGLIKSDYE
+676 DVIVTTYGLIKNDYE
-691 YYKEKK
+691 YYKEKE

-722 IKADCRI
+722 IKASCRI

-762 EKYLKEDMY
+762 EKYLKEDIY
-771 EELKELIKP
+771 DELKELIKP
-780 FILRRFKKDVI
+780 FILRRLKKDVI
-791 QELPNKIEKKF
+791 DELPDKIEKKF
-802 MVEMGK
+802 MVEMEK
-808 TQKSVYQSY
+808 NQKAVYQSY

-829 ENKITVFSYI
+829 DNKITVFSYL
-839 TNLRQLCLDPALILD
+839 TKLRQLCLDPSLILD
-854 EYEGRSAKIEA
+854 DYVGRSAKIEA
-865 ALNIVNW
+865 ALNIVNM
-872 AISENRKV
+872 AIAENRKV

-890 KKLGGELSSKSI
+890 QKLGDELSEKNI

-911 KANKRVKMV
+911 KANKRVEMV

-947 ADLVLHFDPWWNPAI
+947 SDLVLHFDPWWNPAI

-1018 IGKLSGDEIIDLF
+1018 IGKLSRDEIIDLF

>member
-1 MKFMDLN
+1 
-8 EMLDLI
+8 MLDLI

-48 IYGKVKDEKIE
+48 IYGKVKDEKID
-59 KYYNVHIKVDLPN
+59 KYYNVHIKVDLRN
-72 KKILGENCS
+72 KKMASGNCS
-81 CEDFLDNKYVHRN
+81 CEDYIENKNLHRD

-108 MIAKKNEKKKGS
+108 MLAKKDKKKKGT

-126 EKVSLKIEPR
+126 EKIQVRIEPR
-136 LKAIKENGH
+136 LKAIKENGIE
-145 KKYIA
+145 KYIA
-150 QLWIGDS
+150 EFWIGDN

-179 LNDNFLYNPHKHIL
+179 LNDNFVYNPHKHIL

-200 ISYINKN
+200 ISYINKK
-207 IISKDSKGKRII
+207 ISSKDSKEKRII

-226 AEELKEFLML
+226 AEDLKEFLML
-236 LEDNKSIIFNYDYVN
+236 LENNKSIFFNYDYVN
-251 YKAEVIKKVLP
+251 YKAEVIKEMLP
-262 IHFNIKIKEGK
+262 IHFNIKLKEEK
-273 ISVTTTNKMPIPLND
+273 ISVTTTNKMPIPLNN
-288 SLDVFLYDRKI
+288 SLEVFLYDRKI
-299 YVPTKEQI
+299 YLPNEEQI

-321 QGMIANNEENLVK
+321 QVILANNEENLVK
-334 ILRILCNITEDISL
+334 ILRILSNITEDISL
-348 GEGVKRLVKGLI
+348 GEGVKRLVTSLI
-360 KPEFYFIKAD
+360 KPEFYFTKVND
-370 DEIYCKVDINYPVGK
+370 DIYCKVDINYSIGK
-385 ITLLEDVSKLSF
+385 ITLLKDINKLSF
-397 IRDKIYEEKIV
+397 IRDNIYEEKIV
-408 MEMEKLKFIKEANKF
+408 MEMEKLKFIRDDSKF
-423 KFIGQ
+423 KFIGE
-428 DEDIYDL
+428 DEDIYNL

-444 KEGKVYLNNAFK
+444 KEGKVYLTKDFK
-456 DIRLIKGKDLEYS
+456 DIRLIKGKDLDYS
-469 FIEEKDGYYFKVKDF
+469 FIEEDEGYYFKVKGF

-490 FVLNQMKNKK
+490 SALHDMKNKK

-527 LDISDDNVTID
+527 LDISDDNITID

-553 TTFDKSGETIKEI
+553 TAFDKGEETIKEL
-566 DKGLNNR
+566 DKGLSNR
-573 HQKEVPSDLNAK
+573 QQREVPDDLNAK
-585 LRNYQI
+585 LRNYQV

-649 NKFAPNLKVGIIH
+649 NKFAPSLNVGIIH
-662 GDKKNRL
+662 ADKKSRSV
-669 AMIDEDF
+669 MMEKEF
-676 DVILTTYGLIKSDYE
+676 DVIVTTYGLIKNDYE
-691 YYKEKK
+691 YYKEKE

-722 IKADCRI
+722 IKASCRI

-771 EELKELIKP
+771 DELKELIKP
-780 FILRRFKKDVI
+780 FILRRLKKDVI
-791 QELPNKIEKKF
+791 DELPDKIEKKF
-802 MVEMGK
+802 MVEMEK
-808 TQKSVYQSY
+808 NQKAVYQSY

-829 ENKITVFSYI
+829 DNKITVFSYL
-839 TNLRQLCLDPALILD
+839 TKLRQLCLDPSLILD
-854 EYEGRSAKIEA
+854 DYVGRSAKIEA
-865 ALNIVNW
+865 ALNIVNM
-872 AISENRKV
+872 AIAENRKV

-890 KKLGGELSSKSI
+890 QKLGDELSEKNI

-911 KANKRVKMV
+911 KANKRVEMV
-920 KEFNESEDLKIFLIS
+920 KEFNESEELKIFLIS

-947 ADLVLHFDPWWNPAI
+947 SDLVLHFDPWWNPAI

-1018 IGKLSGDEIIDLF
+1018 IGKLSRDEIIDLF

>member
-1 MKFMDLN
+1 
-8 EMLDLI
+8 MLDLI

-48 IYGKVKDEKIE
+48 IYGKVKDEKID
-59 KYYNVHIKVDLPN
+59 KYYNVHIKVDLRN
-72 KKILGENCS
+72 KKMAGGNCS
-81 CEDFLDNKYVHRN
+81 CEDYIENKNLHRD

-108 MIAKKNEKKKGS
+108 MLAKKDKKKKGT

-126 EKVSLKIEPR
+126 EKIQVRIEPR
-136 LKAIKENGH
+136 LKAIKENGIE
-145 KKYIA
+145 KYIA
-150 QLWIGDS
+150 EFWIGDN

-179 LNDNFLYNPHKHIL
+179 LNDNFVYNPHKHIL

-200 ISYINKN
+200 ISYINKK
-207 IISKDSKGKRII
+207 ISSKDSKEKRII

-226 AEELKEFLML
+226 AEDLKEFLML
-236 LEDNKSIIFNYDYVN
+236 LDNKSIFFNYDYVN
-251 YKAEVIKKVLP
+251 YKAEVIKEMLP
-262 IHFNIKIKEGK
+262 IHFNIKLKEEK
-273 ISVTTTNKMPIPLND
+273 ISVTTTNKMPIPLNN
-288 SLDVFLYDRKI
+288 SLEVFLYDRKI
-299 YVPTKEQI
+299 YLPNEEQI

-321 QGMIANNEENLVK
+321 QVILANNEENLVK
-334 ILRILCNITEDISL
+334 ILRILSNITEDISL
-348 GEGVKRLVKGLI
+348 GEGVKRLVTSLI
-360 KPEFYFIKAD
+360 KPEFYFTKVND
-370 DEIYCKVDINYPVGK
+370 DIYCKVDINYSIGK
-385 ITLLEDVSKLSF
+385 ITLLKDINKLSF
-397 IRDKIYEEKIV
+397 IRDNIYEEKIV
-408 MEMEKLKFIKEANKF
+408 MEMEKLKFIRDDSKF
-423 KFIGQ
+423 KFIGE
-428 DEDIYDL
+428 DEDIYNL

-444 KEGKVYLNNAFK
+444 KEGKVYLTKDFK
-456 DIRLIKGKDLEYS
+456 DIRLIKGKDLDYS
-469 FIEEKDGYYFKVKDF
+469 FIEEDEGYYFKVKGF

-490 FVLNQMKNKK
+490 SALHDMKNKK

-527 LDISDDNVTID
+527 LDISDDNITID

-553 TTFDKSGETIKEI
+553 TAFDKGEETIKEL
-566 DKGLNNR
+566 DKGLSNR
-573 HQKEVPSDLNAK
+573 QQREVPDDLNAK
-585 LRNYQI
+585 LRNYQV

-649 NKFAPNLKVGIIH
+649 NKFAPSLNVGIIH
-662 GDKKNRL
+662 ADKKSRSV
-669 AMIDEDF
+669 MMEKEF
-676 DVILTTYGLIKSDYE
+676 DVIVTTYGLIKNDYE
-691 YYKEKK
+691 YYKEKE

-722 IKADCRI
+722 IKASCRI

-771 EELKELIKP
+771 DELKELIKP
-780 FILRRFKKDVI
+780 FILRRLKKDVI
-791 QELPNKIEKKF
+791 DELPDKIEKKF
-802 MVEMGK
+802 MVEMEK
-808 TQKSVYQSY
+808 NQKAVYQSY

-829 ENKITVFSYI
+829 DNKITVFSYL
-839 TNLRQLCLDPALILD
+839 TKLRQLCLDPSLILD
-854 EYEGRSAKIEA
+854 DYVGRSAKIEA
-865 ALNIVNW
+865 SLNILNM
-872 AISENRKV
+872 AIAENRKV

-890 KKLGGELSSKSI
+890 QKLGDELSEKNI

-911 KANKRVKMV
+911 KANKRVEMV
-920 KEFNESEDLKIFLIS
+920 KEFNESEELKIFLIS

-947 ADLVLHFDPWWNPAI
+947 SDLVLHFDPWWNPAI

-1018 IGKLSGDEIIDLF
+1018 IGKLSRDEIIDLF

>member
-1 MKFMDLN
+1 
-8 EMLDLI
+8 MLDLI

-27 RLYQNKLVSDIKG
+27 RLYQNKLVGDIKG

-48 IYGKVKDEKIE
+48 IYGKVKDEKID
-59 KYYNVHIKVDLPN
+59 KYYNVHIKVDLRN
-72 KKILGENCS
+72 KKMAGGNCS
-81 CEDFLDNKYVHRN
+81 CEDYIENKNLHRD

-108 MIAKKNEKKKGS
+108 MLAKKDKKKKGT

-126 EKVSLKIEPR
+126 EKIQVRIEPR
-136 LKAIKENGH
+136 LKAIKENGIE
-145 KKYIA
+145 KYIA
-150 QLWIGDS
+150 EFWIGDN

-179 LNDNFLYNPHKHIL
+179 LNDNFVYNPHKHIL
-193 NEEAERI
+193 NEEAEKI
-200 ISYINKN
+200 ISYINKK
-207 IISKDSKGKRII
+207 ISSKDSKEKRII

-226 AEELKEFLML
+226 AQDLKEFLML
-236 LEDNKSIIFNYDYVN
+236 LENNKSIFFNYDYVN
-251 YKAEVIKKVLP
+251 YKAEVIKEMLP
-262 IHFNIKIKEGK
+262 IHFNIKLKEEK
-273 ISVTTTNKMPIPLND
+273 ISVTTTNKMPIPLNN
-288 SLDVFLYDRKI
+288 SLEVFLYDRKI
-299 YVPTKEQI
+299 YLPNEEQI

-321 QGMIANNEENLVK
+321 QVILANNEENLVK
-334 ILRILCNITEDISL
+334 ILRILSNITEDISL
-348 GEGVKRLVKGLI
+348 GEGVKRLVTSLI
-360 KPEFYFIKAD
+360 KPEFYFTKVND
-370 DEIYCKVDINYPVGK
+370 DIYCKVDINYAIGK
-385 ITLLEDVSKLSF
+385 ITLLKDINKLSF
-397 IRDKIYEEKIV
+397 IRDNIYEEKIV
-408 MEMEKLKFIKEANKF
+408 MEMEKLKFIRDDSKF
-423 KFIGQ
+423 KFIGE
-428 DEDIYDL
+428 DEDIYNL

-444 KEGKVYLNNAFK
+444 KEGKVYLTKDFK
-456 DIRLIKGKDLEYS
+456 DIRLIKGKDLDYS
-469 FIEEKDGYYFKVKDF
+469 FIEEDEGYYFKVKGF

-490 FVLNQMKNKK
+490 SALHDMKNKK

-527 LDISDDNVTID
+527 LDISDDNITID

-553 TTFDKSGETIKEI
+553 TAFDKGEETIKEL
-566 DKGLNNR
+566 DKGLSNR
-573 HQKEVPSDLNAK
+573 QQREVPDDLNAK
-585 LRNYQI
+585 LRNYQV

-649 NKFAPNLKVGIIH
+649 NKFAPSLKVGIIH
-662 GDKKNRL
+662 GDKKNRVV
-669 AMIDEDF
+669 MMEKDF
-676 DVILTTYGLIKSDYE
+676 DVIVTTYGLIKNDYE
-691 YYKEKK
+691 YYKEKE

-722 IKADCRI
+722 IKVSCRI

-771 EELKELIKP
+771 DELKELIKP
-780 FILRRFKKDVI
+780 FILRRLKKDVI
-791 QELPNKIEKKF
+791 DELPDKIEKKF
-802 MVEMGK
+802 MVEMEK
-808 TQKSVYQSY
+808 NQKAVYQSY

-829 ENKITVFSYI
+829 DNKITVFSYL
-839 TNLRQLCLDPALILD
+839 TKLRQLCLDPSLILD
-854 EYEGRSAKIEA
+854 DYVGRSAKIEA
-865 ALNIVNW
+865 ALNIVNM
-872 AISENRKV
+872 AIAENRKV

-890 KKLGGELSSKSI
+890 QKLGDELSEKNI

-911 KANKRVKMV
+911 KANKRVEMV
-920 KEFNESEDLKIFLIS
+920 KEFNESEELKIFLIS

-947 ADLVLHFDPWWNPAI
+947 SDLVLHFDPWWNPAI

-1018 IGKLSGDEIIDLF
+1018 IGKLSRDEIIDLF

>member
-1 MKFMDLN
+1 
-8 EMLDLI
+8 MLDLI

-27 RLYQNKLVSDIKG
+27 RLYQNKLVGDIKG

-48 IYGKVKDEKIE
+48 IYGKVKDEKID
-59 KYYNVHIKVDLPN
+59 KYYNVHIKVDLRN
-72 KKILGENCS
+72 KKMAGGNCS
-81 CEDFLDNKYVHRN
+81 CEDYIENKNLHRD

-108 MIAKKNEKKKGS
+108 MLAKKDKKKKGT

-126 EKVSLKIEPR
+126 EKIQVRIEPR
-136 LKAIKENGH
+136 LKAIKENGIE
-145 KKYIA
+145 KYIA
-150 QLWIGDS
+150 EFWIGDN

-179 LNDNFLYNPHKHIL
+179 LNDNFVYNPHKHIL
-193 NEEAERI
+193 NEEEERI
-200 ISYINKN
+200 ISYINKK
-207 IISKDSKGKRII
+207 ISSKDSKEKRII

-226 AEELKEFLML
+226 AEDLKEFLML
-236 LEDNKSIIFNYDYVN
+236 LENNKSIFFNYDYVN
-251 YKAEVIKKVLP
+251 YKAEVIKEMLP
-262 IHFNIKIKEGK
+262 IHFNIKLKEEK
-273 ISVTTTNKMPIPLND
+273 ISVTTTNKMPIPLNN
-288 SLDVFLYDRKI
+288 SLEVFLYDRKI
-299 YVPTKEQI
+299 YLPNEEQI

-321 QGMIANNEENLVK
+321 QVILANNEENLVK
-334 ILRILCNITEDISL
+334 ILRILSNITEDISL
-348 GEGVKRLVKGLI
+348 GEGVKRLVTSLI
-360 KPEFYFIKAD
+360 KPEFYFTKVND
-370 DEIYCKVDINYPVGK
+370 DIYCKVDINYAIGK
-385 ITLLEDVSKLSF
+385 ITLLKDINKLSF
-397 IRDKIYEEKIV
+397 IRDNIYEEKIV
-408 MEMEKLKFIKEANKF
+408 MEMEKLKFIRDDSKF
-423 KFIGQ
+423 KFIGE
-428 DEDIYDL
+428 DEDIYNL

-444 KEGKVYLNNAFK
+444 KEGKVYLTKDFK
-456 DIRLIKGKDLEYS
+456 DIRLIKGKDLDYS
-469 FIEEKDGYYFKVKDF
+469 FIEEDEGYYFKVKGF

-490 FVLNQMKNKK
+490 SALHDMKNKK

-527 LDISDDNVTID
+527 LDISDDNITID

-553 TTFDKSGETIKEI
+553 TAFDKGEETIKEL
-566 DKGLNNR
+566 DKGLSNR
-573 HQKEVPSDLNAK
+573 QQREVPDDLNAK
-585 LRNYQI
+585 LRNYQV

-649 NKFAPNLKVGIIH
+649 NKFAPSLKVGIIH
-662 GDKKNRL
+662 GDKKNRVV
-669 AMIDEDF
+669 MMEKDF
-676 DVILTTYGLIKSDYE
+676 DVIVTTYGLIKNDYE
-691 YYKEKK
+691 YYKEKE

-722 IKADCRI
+722 IKASCRI

-771 EELKELIKP
+771 DELKELIKP
-780 FILRRFKKDVI
+780 FILRRLKKDVI
-791 QELPNKIEKKF
+791 DELPDKIEKKF
-802 MVEMGK
+802 MVEMEK
-808 TQKSVYQSY
+808 NQKAVYQSY

-829 ENKITVFSYI
+829 DNKITVFSYL
-839 TNLRQLCLDPALILD
+839 TKLRQLCLDPSLILD
-854 EYEGRSAKIEA
+854 DYVGRSAKIEA
-865 ALNIVNW
+865 ALNIVNM
-872 AISENRKV
+872 AIAENRKV

-890 KKLGGELSSKSI
+890 QKLGDELSEKNI

-911 KANKRVKMV
+911 KANKRVEMV

-947 ADLVLHFDPWWNPAI
+947 SDLVLHFDPWWNPAI

-1018 IGKLSGDEIIDLF
+1018 IGKLSRDEIIDLF

>member
-1 MKFMDLN
+1 
-8 EMLDLI
+8 MLDLI

-48 IYGKVKDEKIE
+48 IYGKVKDEKID
-59 KYYNVHIKVDLPN
+59 KYYNVHIKVDLRN
-72 KKILGENCS
+72 KKMAGGNCS
-81 CEDFLDNKYVHRN
+81 CEDYIENKNLHRD

-108 MIAKKNEKKKGS
+108 MLAKKDKKKKGT

-126 EKVSLKIEPR
+126 EKIQVRIEPR
-136 LKAIKENGH
+136 LKAIKENGIE
-145 KKYIA
+145 KYIA
-150 QLWIGDS
+150 EFWIGDN

-179 LNDNFLYNPHKHIL
+179 LNDNFVYNPHKHIL
-193 NEEAERI
+193 NEEAEKI
-200 ISYINKN
+200 ISYINKK
-207 IISKDSKGKRII
+207 ISSKDSKEKRII

-226 AEELKEFLML
+226 AQDLKEFLML
-236 LEDNKSIIFNYDYVN
+236 LEDNKSIFFNYDYVN
-251 YKAEVIKKVLP
+251 YKAEVIKEMLP
-262 IHFNIKIKEGK
+262 IHFNIKLKEEK
-273 ISVTTTNKMPIPLND
+273 ISVTTTNKMPIYLNN
-288 SLDVFLYDRKI
+288 SLDAFLYDRKI
-299 YVPTKEQI
+299 YVPNEEQI

-321 QGMIANNEENLVK
+321 QVILANNEENLVK
-334 ILRILCNITEDISL
+334 ILRILSNITEDISL
-348 GEGVKRLVKGLI
+348 GEGVKRLVTSLI
-360 KPEFYFIKAD
+360 KPEFYFTKVN
-370 DEIYCKVDINYPVGK
+370 DEIYCKVDINYAIGK
-385 ITLLEDVSKLSF
+385 ITLLKDINKLSF
-397 IRDKIYEEKIV
+397 IRDNIYEEKIV
-408 MEMEKLKFIKEANKF
+408 MEMEKLKFIRDDNKF
-423 KFIGQ
+423 KFIGE
-428 DEDIYDL
+428 DEDIYNL
-435 LSVRFKELL
+435 LSIRFKELL
-444 KEGKVYLNNAFK
+444 KEGKVYLTKAFK

-469 FIEEKDGYYFKVKDF
+469 FIEEDEGYYFKVKGF

-490 FVLNQMKNKK
+490 SALHDMKNKK

-527 LDISDDNVTID
+527 LDISDDNITID
-538 KNKMLYINESLKNQG
+538 KNNMLYINESLKNQG
-553 TTFDKSGETIKEI
+553 TAFDKGEETIKEI
-566 DKGLNNR
+566 DKGLSNR
-573 HQKEVPSDLNAK
+573 KQREVPDDLNAK
-585 LRNYQI
+585 LRNYQV

-649 NKFAPNLKVGIIH
+649 NKFAPSLKVGIIH
-662 GDKKNRL
+662 GDKKNRVV
-669 AMIDEDF
+669 MMEKDF
-676 DVILTTYGLIKSDYE
+676 DVIVTTYGLIKNDYE
-691 YYKEKK
+691 YYKEKE

-722 IKADCRI
+722 IKASCRI

-762 EKYLKEDMY
+762 EKYLKEDMHD
-771 EELKELIKP
+771 ELKELINP
-780 FILRRFKKDVI
+780 FILRRLKKDVI
-791 QELPNKIEKKF
+791 DELPDKIEKKF
-802 MVEMGK
+802 MVEMEK
-808 TQKSVYQSY
+808 NQKAVYQSY

-829 ENKITVFSYI
+829 DNKITVFSYL
-839 TNLRQLCLDPALILD
+839 TKLRQLCLDPSLILD
-854 EYEGRSAKIEA
+854 DYVGRSAKIEA
-865 ALNIVNW
+865 ALNIVNM
-872 AISENRKV
+872 AIAENRKV

-890 KKLGGELSSKSI
+890 QKLGDELSEKNI

-911 KANKRVKMV
+911 KANKRVEMV
-920 KEFNESEDLKIFLIS
+920 KEFNESEELKIFLIS

-947 ADLVLHFDPWWNPAI
+947 SDLVLHFDPWWNPAI

-1018 IGKLSGDEIIDLF
+1018 IGKLSRDEIIDLF

>member
-1 MKFMDLN
+1 
-8 EMLDLI
+8 MLDLI

-48 IYGKVKDEKIE
+48 IYGKVKDEKID
-59 KYYNVHIKVDLPN
+59 KYYNVHIKVDLRN
-72 KKILGENCS
+72 KKMAGGNCS
-81 CEDFLDNKYVHRN
+81 CEDYIENKNLHRD

-108 MIAKKNEKKKGS
+108 MLAKKDKKKKGT

-126 EKVSLKIEPR
+126 EKIQVRIEPR
-136 LKAIKENGH
+136 LKAIKENGIE
-145 KKYIA
+145 KYIA
-150 QLWIGDS
+150 EFWIGDN

-179 LNDNFLYNPHKHIL
+179 LNDNFVYNPHKHIL

-200 ISYINKN
+200 ISYINKK
-207 IISKDSKGKRII
+207 ISSKDSKEKRII

-226 AEELKEFLML
+226 AEDLKEFLML
-236 LEDNKSIIFNYDYVN
+236 LENNKSIFFNYDYVN
-251 YKAEVIKKVLP
+251 YKAEVIKEMLP
-262 IHFNIKIKEGK
+262 IHFNIKLKEEK
-273 ISVTTTNKMPIPLND
+273 ISVTTTNKMPIPLNN
-288 SLDVFLYDRKI
+288 SLEVFLYDRKI
-299 YVPTKEQI
+299 YLPNEEQI

-321 QGMIANNEENLVK
+321 QVILANNEENLVK
-334 ILRILCNITEDISL
+334 ILRILSNITEDISL
-348 GEGVKRLVKGLI
+348 GEGVKRLVTSLI
-360 KPEFYFIKAD
+360 KPEFYFTKVND
-370 DEIYCKVDINYPVGK
+370 DIYCKVDINYSIGK
-385 ITLLEDVSKLSF
+385 ITLLKDINKLSF
-397 IRDKIYEEKIV
+397 IRDNIYEEKIV
-408 MEMEKLKFIKEANKF
+408 MEMEKLKFIRDDNKF
-423 KFIGQ
+423 KFIGE
-428 DEDIYDL
+428 DEDIYNL
-435 LSVRFKELL
+435 LSIRFKELL
-444 KEGKVYLNNAFK
+444 KEGKVYLTKDFK

-469 FIEEKDGYYFKVKDF
+469 FIEEDEGYYFKVKGF
-484 TIKELN
+484 TLKELN
-490 FVLNQMKNKK
+490 SALYDMKNKK

-506 NNNYLDLKDKT
+506 NNNYLDLQDKT

-527 LDISDDNVTID
+527 LDISDDNITID
-538 KNKMLYINESLKNQG
+538 KNNMLYINESLKNQG
-553 TTFDKSGETIKEI
+553 TAFDKGEETIKEI
-566 DKGLNNR
+566 DKGLSNR
-573 HQKEVPSDLNAK
+573 KQREVPDDLNAK
-585 LRNYQI
+585 LRNYQV

-649 NKFAPNLKVGIIH
+649 NKFAPSLNVGIIH
-662 GDKKNRL
+662 GDKKNRVV
-669 AMIDEDF
+669 MMEKDF
-676 DVILTTYGLIKSDYE
+676 DVIVTTYGLIKNDYE
-691 YYKEKK
+691 YYKEKE

-722 IKADCRI
+722 IKAGCRI

-771 EELKELIKP
+771 DELKELIKP
-780 FILRRFKKDVI
+780 FILRRLKKDVI
-791 QELPNKIEKKF
+791 DELPNKIEKKF
-802 MVEMGK
+802 MVEMEEN
-808 TQKSVYQSY
+808 QKAVYQSY

-829 ENKITVFSYI
+829 DNKITVFSYL
-839 TNLRQLCLDPALILD
+839 TKLRQLCLDPSLILD
-854 EYEGRSAKIEA
+854 DYVGRSAKIEA
-865 ALNIVNW
+865 ALNIVNM
-872 AISENRKV
+872 AIAENRKV

-890 KKLGGELSSKSI
+890 QKLGSELSEKNI

-911 KANKRVKMV
+911 KANKRVEMV

-947 ADLVLHFDPWWNPAI
+947 SDLVLHFDPWWNPAI

-1018 IGKLSGDEIIDLF
+1018 IGKLSRDEIIDLF

>member
-1 MKFMDLN
+1 
-8 EMLDLI
+8 MLDLI

-48 IYGKVKDEKIE
+48 IYGKVKDEKID
-59 KYYNVHIKVDLPN
+59 KYYNVHIKVDLRN
-72 KKILGENCS
+72 KKMAGGNCS
-81 CEDFLDNKYVHRN
+81 CEDYIENKNLHRD

-108 MIAKKNEKKKGS
+108 MLAKKDKKKKGT

-126 EKVSLKIEPR
+126 EKIQVRIEPR
-136 LKAIKENGH
+136 LKAIKENGIE
-145 KKYIA
+145 KYIA
-150 QLWIGDS
+150 EFWIGDN

-179 LNDNFLYNPHKHIL
+179 LNDNFVYNPHKHIL

-200 ISYINKN
+200 ISYINKK
-207 IISKDSKGKRII
+207 ISSKDSKEKRII

-226 AEELKEFLML
+226 AQDLKEFLML
-236 LEDNKSIIFNYDYVN
+236 LENNKSIFFNYDYVN
-251 YKAEVIKKVLP
+251 YKAEVIKEMLP
-262 IHFNIKIKEGK
+262 IHFNIKIKEEK
-273 ISVTTTNKMPIPLND
+273 ISVTTTNKMPIPLNN
-288 SLDVFLYDRKI
+288 SLDAFLYDRKI
-299 YVPTKEQI
+299 YVPNEEQI

-321 QGMIANNEENLVK
+321 QVILANNEENLVK
-334 ILRILCNITEDISL
+334 ILRILSNITEDISL
-348 GEGVKRLVKGLI
+348 GEGVKRLISSLI
-360 KPEFYFIKAD
+360 KPEFYFTKVND
-370 DEIYCKVDINYPVGK
+370 DIYCKVDINYSIGK
-385 ITLLEDVSKLSF
+385 ITLLKDINKLSF
-397 IRDKIYEEKIV
+397 IRDNIYEEKIV
-408 MEMEKLKFIKEANKF
+408 MEMEKLKFIRDDNKF
-423 KFIGQ
+423 KFIGE
-428 DEDIYDL
+428 DEDIYNL
-435 LSVRFKELL
+435 LSIRFKELL
-444 KEGKVYLNNAFK
+444 KEGKVYLTKDFK

-469 FIEEKDGYYFKVKDF
+469 FIEEDEGYYFKVKGF
-484 TIKELN
+484 TLKELN
-490 FVLNQMKNKK
+490 SALYDMKNKK

-506 NNNYLDLKDKT
+506 NNNYLDLQDKT

-527 LDISDDNVTID
+527 LDISDDNITID
-538 KNKMLYINESLKNQG
+538 KNNMLYINESLKNQG
-553 TTFDKSGETIKEI
+553 TAFDKGEETIKEI
-566 DKGLNNR
+566 DKGLSNR
-573 HQKEVPSDLNAK
+573 KQREVPDDLNAK
-585 LRNYQI
+585 LRNYQV

-649 NKFAPNLKVGIIH
+649 NKFAPSLNVGIIH
-662 GDKKNRL
+662 GDKKNRVV
-669 AMIDEDF
+669 MMEKDF
-676 DVILTTYGLIKSDYE
+676 DVIVTTYGLIKNDYE
-691 YYKEKK
+691 YYKEKE

-722 IKADCRI
+722 IKSGCRI

-771 EELKELIKP
+771 DELKELIKP
-780 FILRRFKKDVI
+780 FILRRLKKDVI
-791 QELPNKIEKKF
+791 DELPNKIEKKF
-802 MVEMGK
+802 MVEMK
-808 TQKSVYQSY
+808 ENQKAVYQSY

-829 ENKITVFSYI
+829 DNKITVFSYL
-839 TNLRQLCLDPALILD
+839 TKLRQLCLDPSLILD
-854 EYEGRSAKIEA
+854 DYVGRSAKIEA
-865 ALNIVNW
+865 ALNIVNM
-872 AISENRKV
+872 AIAENRKV

-890 KKLGGELSSKSI
+890 QKLGSELSEKNI

-911 KANKRVKMV
+911 KANKRVEMV

-947 ADLVLHFDPWWNPAI
+947 SDLVLHFDPWWNPAI

-1018 IGKLSGDEIIDLF
+1018 IGKLSRDEIIDLF

>member
-1 MKFMDLN
+1 
-8 EMLDLI
+8 MLDLI

-48 IYGKVKDEKIE
+48 IYGKVKDEKID
-59 KYYNVHIKVDLPN
+59 KYYNVHIKVDLRN
-72 KKILGENCS
+72 KKMAGGNCS
-81 CEDFLDNKYVHRN
+81 CEDYIENKNLHRD

-108 MIAKKNEKKKGS
+108 MLAKKDKKKKGT

-126 EKVSLKIEPR
+126 EKIQVRIEPR
-136 LKAIKENGH
+136 LKAIKENGIE
-145 KKYIA
+145 KYIA
-150 QLWIGDS
+150 EFWIGDN

-179 LNDNFLYNPHKHIL
+179 LNDNFVYNPHKHIL
-193 NEEAERI
+193 NEESEKI
-200 ISYINKN
+200 ISYINKK
-207 IISKDSKGKRII
+207 ISSKDSKEKRII

-226 AEELKEFLML
+226 AQDLKEFLML
-236 LEDNKSIIFNYDYVN
+236 LEDNKSIFFNYDYVN
-251 YKAEVIKKVLP
+251 YKAEVIKEMLP
-262 IHFNIKIKEGK
+262 IHFNIKLKEEK
-273 ISVTTTNKMPIPLND
+273 ISVTTTNKMPIPLNN
-288 SLDVFLYDRKI
+288 SLDAFLYDRKI
-299 YVPTKEQI
+299 YVPNEEQI

-321 QGMIANNEENLVK
+321 QVILANNEENLVK
-334 ILRILCNITEDISL
+334 ILRILSNITEDISL
-348 GEGVKRLVKGLI
+348 GEGVKRLVTSLI
-360 KPEFYFIKAD
+360 KPEFYFTKVND
-370 DEIYCKVDINYPVGK
+370 DIYCKVDINYSIGK
-385 ITLLEDVSKLSF
+385 ITLLKDINKLSF
-397 IRDKIYEEKIV
+397 IRDNIYEEKIV
-408 MEMEKLKFIKEANKF
+408 MEMEKLKFIRDDNKF
-423 KFIGQ
+423 KFIGE
-428 DEDIYDL
+428 DEDIYNL
-435 LSVRFKELL
+435 LSIRFKELL
-444 KEGKVYLNNAFK
+444 KEGKVYLTKDFK

-469 FIEEKDGYYFKVKDF
+469 FIEEDEGYYFKVKGF
-484 TIKELN
+484 TLKELN
-490 FVLNQMKNKK
+490 SALYDMKNKK

-527 LDISDDNVTID
+527 LDISDDNITID
-538 KNKMLYINESLKNQG
+538 KNNMLYINESLKNQG
-553 TTFDKSGETIKEI
+553 TAFDKGEETIKEI
-566 DKGLNNR
+566 DKGLSNR
-573 HQKEVPSDLNAK
+573 KQREVPDDLNAK
-585 LRNYQI
+585 LRNYQV

-649 NKFAPNLKVGIIH
+649 NKFAPSLKVGIIH
-662 GDKKNRL
+662 GDKKNRVV
-669 AMIDEDF
+669 MMEKDF
-676 DVILTTYGLIKSDYE
+676 DVIVTTYGLIKNDYE
-691 YYKEKK
+691 YYKEKE

-722 IKADCRI
+722 IKASCRI

-771 EELKELIKP
+771 DELKEIIKP
-780 FILRRFKKDVI
+780 FILRRLKKDVI
-791 QELPNKIEKKF
+791 DELPDKIEKKF
-802 MVEMGK
+802 MVEMEK
-808 TQKSVYQSY
+808 NQKAVYQSY

-829 ENKITVFSYI
+829 DNKITVFSYL
-839 TNLRQLCLDPALILD
+839 TKLRQLCLDPSLILD
-854 EYEGRSAKIEA
+854 DYVGRSAKIEA
-865 ALNIVNW
+865 ALNIVNM
-872 AISENRKV
+872 AIAENRKV

-890 KKLGGELSSKSI
+890 QKLGDELSEKNI

-911 KANKRVKMV
+911 KANKRVEMV
-920 KEFNESEDLKIFLIS
+920 KEFNESEELKIFLIS

-947 ADLVLHFDPWWNPAI
+947 SDLVLHFDPWWNPAI

-1018 IGKLSGDEIIDLF
+1018 IGKLSRDEIIDLF

>member
-1 MKFMDLN
+1 
-8 EMLDLI
+8 MLDLI

-48 IYGKVKDEKIE
+48 IYGKVKDEKID
-59 KYYNVHIKVDLPN
+59 KYYNVHIKVDLRN
-72 KKILGENCS
+72 KKMAGGNCS
-81 CEDFLDNKYVHRN
+81 CEDYIENKNLHRD

-108 MIAKKNEKKKGS
+108 MLAKKDKKKKGT

-126 EKVSLKIEPR
+126 EKIQVRIEPR
-136 LKAIKENGH
+136 LKAIKENGIE
-145 KKYIA
+145 KYIA
-150 QLWIGDS
+150 EFWIGDN

-179 LNDNFLYNPHKHIL
+179 LNDNFVYNPHKHIL
-193 NEEAERI
+193 NEEAEKI
-200 ISYINKN
+200 ISYINKK
-207 IISKDSKGKRII
+207 ISSKDSKEKRII

-226 AEELKEFLML
+226 AQDLKEFLML
-236 LEDNKSIIFNYDYVN
+236 LEDNKSIFFNYDYVN
-251 YKAEVIKKVLP
+251 YKAEVIKEMLP
-262 IHFNIKIKEGK
+262 IHFNIKIKEEK
-273 ISVTTTNKMPIPLND
+273 ISVTTTNKMPIPLNN
-288 SLDVFLYDRKI
+288 SLDAFLYDRKI
-299 YVPTKEQI
+299 YVPNEEQI

-321 QGMIANNEENLVK
+321 QVILANNEENLVK
-334 ILRILCNITEDISL
+334 ILRILSNITEDISL
-348 GEGVKRLVKGLI
+348 GEGVKRLISSLI
-360 KPEFYFIKAD
+360 KPEFYFTKVND
-370 DEIYCKVDINYPVGK
+370 DIYCKVDINYSIGK
-385 ITLLEDVSKLSF
+385 ITLLKDINKLSF
-397 IRDKIYEEKIV
+397 IRDNIYEEKIV
-408 MEMEKLKFIKEANKF
+408 MEMEKLKFIRDDNKF
-423 KFIGQ
+423 KFIGE
-428 DEDIYDL
+428 DEDIYNL
-435 LSVRFKELL
+435 LSIRFKELL
-444 KEGKVYLNNAFK
+444 KEGKVYLTKDFK

-469 FIEEKDGYYFKVKDF
+469 FIEEDEGYYFKVKGF
-484 TIKELN
+484 TLKELN
-490 FVLNQMKNKK
+490 SALYDMKNKK

-506 NNNYLDLKDKT
+506 NNNYLDLQDKT

-527 LDISDDNVTID
+527 LDISDDNITID
-538 KNKMLYINESLKNQG
+538 KNNMLYINESLKNQG
-553 TTFDKSGETIKEI
+553 TAFDKGEETIKEI
-566 DKGLNNR
+566 DKGLSNR
-573 HQKEVPSDLNAK
+573 KQREVPDDLNAK
-585 LRNYQI
+585 LRNYQV

-649 NKFAPNLKVGIIH
+649 NKFAPSLKVGIIH
-662 GDKKNRL
+662 GDKKNRVV
-669 AMIDEDF
+669 MMEKDF
-676 DVILTTYGLIKSDYE
+676 DVIVTTYGLIKNDYE
-691 YYKEKK
+691 YYKEKE

-722 IKADCRI
+722 IKAGCRI

-771 EELKELIKP
+771 DELKELIKP
-780 FILRRFKKDVI
+780 FILRRLKKDVI
-791 QELPNKIEKKF
+791 DELPNKIEKKF
-802 MVEMGK
+802 MVEMEEN
-808 TQKSVYQSY
+808 QKAVYQSY

-829 ENKITVFSYI
+829 DNKITVFSYL
-839 TNLRQLCLDPALILD
+839 TKLRQLCLDPSLILD
-854 EYEGRSAKIEA
+854 DYVGRSAKIEA
-865 ALNIVNW
+865 ALNIVNM
-872 AISENRKV
+872 AIAENRKV

-890 KKLGGELSSKSI
+890 QKLGDELSEKNI

-911 KANKRVKMV
+911 KANKRVEMV

-947 ADLVLHFDPWWNPAI
+947 SDLVLHFDPWWNPAI

-1018 IGKLSGDEIIDLF
+1018 IGKLSRDEIIDLF

>member
-1 MKFMDLN
+1 
-8 EMLDLI
+8 MLDLI

-27 RLYQNKLVSDIKG
+27 RLYQNKLVGDIKG

-48 IYGKVKDEKIE
+48 IYGKVKDEKID
-59 KYYNVHIKVDLPN
+59 KYYNVHIKVDLRN
-72 KKILGENCS
+72 KKMAGGNCS
-81 CEDFLDNKYVHRN
+81 CEDYIENKNLHRD

-108 MIAKKNEKKKGS
+108 MLAKKDKKKKVT

-126 EKVSLKIEPR
+126 EKIQVRIEPR
-136 LKAIKENGH
+136 LKAIKENGIE
-145 KKYIA
+145 KYIA
-150 QLWIGDS
+150 EFWIGDN

-179 LNDNFLYNPHKHIL
+179 LNDNFVYNPHKHIL
-193 NEEAERI
+193 NEEAEKI
-200 ISYINKN
+200 ISYINKK
-207 IISKDSKGKRII
+207 ISSKDSKEKRII

-226 AEELKEFLML
+226 AQDLKEFLML
-236 LEDNKSIIFNYDYVN
+236 LEDNKSIFFNYDYVN
-251 YKAEVIKKVLP
+251 YKAEVIKEMLP
-262 IHFNIKIKEGK
+262 IHFNIKIKEEK
-273 ISVTTTNKMPIPLND
+273 ISVTTTNKMPIPLNN
-288 SLDVFLYDRKI
+288 SLEVFLYDRKI
-299 YVPTKEQI
+299 YLPNEEQI

-321 QGMIANNEENLVK
+321 QVILANNEENLVK
-334 ILRILCNITEDISL
+334 ILRILSNITEDISL
-348 GEGVKRLVKGLI
+348 GEGVKRLVTSLI
-360 KPEFYFIKAD
+360 KPEFYFTKVND
-370 DEIYCKVDINYPVGK
+370 DIYCKVDINYAIGK
-385 ITLLEDVSKLSF
+385 ITLLKDINKLSF
-397 IRDKIYEEKIV
+397 IRDNIYEEKIV
-408 MEMEKLKFIKEANKF
+408 MEMEKLKFIRDDNKF
-423 KFIGQ
+423 KFIGE
-428 DEDIYDL
+428 DEDIYNL

-444 KEGKVYLNNAFK
+444 KEGKVYLTKDFK
-456 DIRLIKGKDLEYS
+456 DIRLIKGKDLDYS
-469 FIEEKDGYYFKVKDF
+469 FIEEDEGYYFKVKGF

-490 FVLNQMKNKK
+490 SALHDMKNKK

-527 LDISDDNVTID
+527 LDISDDNITID
-538 KNKMLYINESLKNQG
+538 KNKMFYINESLKNQG
-553 TTFDKSGETIKEI
+553 TAFDKGEETIKEL
-566 DKGLNNR
+566 DKGLSNR
-573 HQKEVPSDLNAK
+573 QQREVPDDLNAK
-585 LRNYQI
+585 LRNYQV

-649 NKFAPNLKVGIIH
+649 NKFAPSLNVGIIH
-662 GDKKNRL
+662 GDKKNRVV
-669 AMIDEDF
+669 MMEKDF
-676 DVILTTYGLIKSDYE
+676 DVIVTTYGLIKNDYE
-691 YYKEKK
+691 YYKEKE

-722 IKADCRI
+722 IKASCRI

-762 EKYLKEDMY
+762 EKYLKEDIY
-771 EELKELIKP
+771 DELKELIKP
-780 FILRRFKKDVI
+780 FILRRLKKDVI
-791 QELPNKIEKKF
+791 DELPDKIEKKF
-802 MVEMGK
+802 MVEMEK
-808 TQKSVYQSY
+808 NQKAVYQSY

-829 ENKITVFSYI
+829 DNKITVFSYL
-839 TNLRQLCLDPALILD
+839 TKLRQLCLDPSLILD
-854 EYEGRSAKIEA
+854 DYVGRSAKIEA
-865 ALNIVNW
+865 ALNIVNM
-872 AISENRKV
+872 AIAENRKV

-890 KKLGGELSSKSI
+890 QKLGDELSEKNI

-911 KANKRVKMV
+911 KANKRVEMV

-947 ADLVLHFDPWWNPAI
+947 SDLVLHFDPWWNPAI

-1018 IGKLSGDEIIDLF
+1018 IGKLSRDEIIDLF